1 MAKKKD
7 VTTDNEIFVAQKLAE
22 DELNINEINKP
33 LEMLDFKS
41 FDNNKDLLDYQQ
53 QALIN
58 AFRMLVAYFRDFKEN
73 KKEFYAFYQKHYSF
87 AHCDFA
93 KKKLNP
99 LLKSHFKVENHC
111 VSFENFINRL
121 AFYMATGSGKTI
133 VIIKLVELLSVAIRM
148 GLIPK
153 KNIMFFSA
161 NEHLIKQFEKEIE
174 KYNRNKDYFKQI
186 DFKNL
191 KSVTNKDF
199 HHAPKNSF
207 IEKIAL
213 FYYRA
218 DLMSDEESKE
228 NLLNY
233 KDYWDN
239 GENYVILDEAH
250 KGNKTESKRQA
261 IFSLLSLKGFLFNFS
276 ATFTEESDLITAVYN
291 LSVGEWVKLGYGK
304 ESVLL
309 KKNNLNAFKE
319 LKDLND
325 REKEIALLKALLLLG
340 MQKRHQTEGYFY
352 DPLMLVF
359 THSVNVKN
367 SDAEIFF
374 KTLARVIEN
383 DDGSDFLKAK
393 DDLLEELKNPEFLF
407 SDDKDKGYKVNV
419 FKESLKSMDFKGLKE
434 EVFYAS
440 NGHIEV
446 IINPKNNQEI
456 AFKLNTSDK
465 VFCLIRIGDITEWIC
480 EKLKSVKVVS
490 KNLSFKEE
498 SYFSQ
503 IDKSSINILVGSRTF
518 DTGWDS
524 TRPSVILFLN
534 IGLDDDAKKLVK
546 QSFGRGVRIESVKN
560 QRQRL
565 AYLDIDEAIKK
576 DLKPNAAML
585 ETLFVIPTNH
595 ASLEAI
601 LKIQKESENKGEN
614 RGSWREIKLEKTPI
628 KHALFVPCYRKEQ
641 TNALKISPSA
651 SFKMSEKNFKDLKE
665 YFHLM
670 SEKHFILK
678 HEIYDPKDYTLLKEM
693 IQTAHFKKV
702 PTWHYKDLDHMI
714 SEIKGKKGYTLLKDL
729 IQTAHFKKVSTW
741 HYKDLDHMISEIKGK
756 LYPNQKVPKDEFNAL
771 DSEKIVHFK
780 RIKVRADKKEELIQT
795 IQEVKEYAPLDKETL
810 RIKIAQGE
818 IDPYDTE
825 KHKQDKTFKVDEA
838 ELLKL
843 KEHYY
848 TPLIKAKNC
857 DWLKHVV
864 KVESESDFLE
874 ELLKIV
880 ETLQENYDFWA
891 FSKIDEHLDNLF
903 IPYFNNAA
911 ERKFFPDFI
920 FWLQKGGTQIICFI
934 DPKGSKHTDYEHKA
948 DAYQLFKDKIFNPKN
963 DPNLKIKVVLKFYGD
978 KDDVGERYRDDWIK
992 EGELKDFFLKQLA

>member
-7 VTTDNEIFVAQKLAE
+7 LTSYNEIFVAQKLAE
-22 DELNINEINKP
+22 EELNTNEINEP
-33 LEMLDFKS
+33 LERLDFKS
-41 FDNNKDLLDYQQ
+41 FDSNKELLDYQQ
-53 QALIN
+53 QALTN

-73 KKEFYAFYQKHYSF
+73 KKEFYAFYQEHYSF
-87 AHCDFA
+87 ANCDFTH
-93 KKKLNP
+93 KKLNP
-99 LLKSHFKVENHC
+99 LLKGYFKVENHC

-133 VIIKLVELLSVAIRM
+133 VIIKLVELLSVAMGM
-148 GLIPK
+148 GLIHK

-161 NEHLIKQFEKEIE
+161 NENLIKQFEKEIE
-174 KYNRNKDYFKQI
+174 KYNRGKDFPKQI

-191 KSVTNKDF
+191 KEVTHQDF
-199 HHAPKNSF
+199 HRAPKGF
-207 IEKIAL
+207 FEKIAL

-250 KGNKTESKRQA
+250 KGNKSESKRQA

-276 ATFTEESDLITAVYN
+276 ATFTEESDLITSVYN

-319 LKDLND
+319 SKDLND

-340 MQKRHQTEGYFY
+340 MQKRYKIEGYFH

-359 THSVNVKN
+359 THSVNVEN

-383 DDGSDFLKAK
+383 DDGNDFLKAK
-393 DDLLEELKNPEFLF
+393 EDLLEEIKDPEFLF
-407 SDDKDKGYKVNV
+407 SANKDKDYKVKV
-419 FKESLKSMDFKGLKE
+419 FEEGLKSMDFKGLKE
-434 EVFYAS
+434 EVFYANS
-440 NGHIEV
+440 GHIEV

-465 VFCLIRIGDITEWIC
+465 VFCLIKIGDITEWIC

-518 DTGWDS
+518 ETGWDS

-546 QSFGRGVRIESVKN
+546 QSFGRGVRIESLKN

-565 AYLDIDEAIKK
+565 AYLDIDEAIKEN
-576 DLKPNAAML
+576 LKPNAAML

-601 LKIQKESENKGEN
+601 LKIQKESENRGEN
-614 RGSWREIKLEKTPI
+614 RGSWREIKLEKTLI
-628 KHALFVPCYRKEQ
+628 KHDLFVPCYRKEP
-641 TNALKISPSA
+641 TSILKLPENA

-665 YFHLM
+665 YFNLM

-678 HEIYDPKDYTLLKEM
+678 HEIYDPKDYAMLKDM
-693 IQTAHFKKV
+693 IQK
-702 PTWHYKDLDHMI
+702 
-714 SEIKGKKGYTLLKDL
+714 
-729 IQTAHFKKVSTW
+729 AHFKKVSTW
-741 HYKDLDHMISEIKGK
+741 HYKDLDYMISEIKGK

-780 RIKVRADKKEELIQT
+780 RIKVKADKQEALVKT
-795 IQEVKEYAPLDKETL
+795 IQEVKEHAPLDKETL
-810 RIKIAQGE
+810 IKKIAQGE

-825 KHKQDKTFKVDEA
+825 KHKQDKTFKVDGA

-848 TPLIKAKNC
+848 TPLIKAKDC

-864 KVESESDFLE
+864 KVKSEIDFLQ
-874 ELLKIV
+874 ELQDQETTK
-880 ETLQENYDFWA
+880 TLQENYDFWA

-903 IPYFNNAA
+903 IPYINDAA
-911 ERKFFPDFI
+911 ERRFFPDFI
-920 FWLQKGGTQIICFI
+920 FWLQKGDTQIICFI
-934 DPKGSKHTDYEHKA
+934 DPKGTKISDYQLKA
-948 DAYQLFKDKIFNPKN
+948 DAYKLFKDKIFNSKN
-963 DPNLKIKVVLKFYGD
+963 DPYFKIKVVLKFYGD
-978 KDDVGERYRDDWIK
+978 KDDVGDKYKDDWIQK
-992 EGELKDFFLKQLA
+992 GKLNDFFLTLKD

>member
-1 MAKKKD
+1 MAKKKQE
-7 VTTDNEIFVAQKLAE
+7 VRNNEIFVAQKLAE
-22 DELNINEINKP
+22 EELNANEINDP

-41 FDNNKDLLDYQQ
+41 FDNNKELLDYQQ

-87 AHCDFA
+87 ANCDFA
-93 KKKLNP
+93 KKKLNH
-99 LLKSHFKVENHC
+99 LLKNSFKVENHC
-111 VSFENFINRL
+111 VRFENFINRL

-133 VIIKLVELLSVAIRM
+133 VIIKLVELLSVAMGM

-174 KYNRNKDYFKQI
+174 KYNRNKDYSKQI

-191 KSVTNKDF
+191 KGVKNKDF
-199 HHAPKNSF
+199 YHSPKDF
-207 IEKIAL
+207 LMEKIAL

-233 KDYWDN
+233 KDCWDN

-340 MQKRHQTEGYFY
+340 MQKRHKTEGYFH

-359 THSVNVKN
+359 THSVNVEN
-367 SDAEIFF
+367 SDAEIFL

-407 SDDKDKGYKVNV
+407 SDGKDQDYKIEV
-419 FKESLKSMDFKGLKE
+419 FKESLKGMDFKGLKE

-465 VFCLIRIGDITEWIC
+465 VFCLIRIGDITEWI
-480 EKLKSVKVVS
+480 
-490 KNLSFKEE
+490 
-498 SYFSQ
+498 
-503 IDKSSINILVGSRTF
+503 
-518 DTGWDS
+518 
-524 TRPSVILFLN
+524 
-534 IGLDDDAKKLVK
+534 
-546 QSFGRGVRIESVKN
+546 
-560 QRQRL
+560 
-565 AYLDIDEAIKK
+565 
-576 DLKPNAAML
+576 
-585 ETLFVIPTNH
+585 H
-595 ASLEAI
+595 
-601 LKIQKESENKGEN
+601 
-614 RGSWREIKLEKTPI
+614 
-628 KHALFVPCYRKEQ
+628 
-641 TNALKISPSA
+641 
-651 SFKMSEKNFKDLKE
+651 
-665 YFHLM
+665 
-670 SEKHFILK
+670 
-678 HEIYDPKDYTLLKEM
+678 
-693 IQTAHFKKV
+693 
-702 PTWHYKDLDHMI
+702 WHYKDLD
-714 SEIKGKKGYTLLKDL
+714 DL
-729 IQTAHFKKVSTW
+729 ISILKKR
-741 HYKDLDHMISEIKGK
+741 
-756 LYPNQKVPKDEFNAL
+756 LYPNQKVPKDEFSAL
-771 DSEKIVHFK
+771 DDEKIVHFK
-780 RIKVRADKKEELIQT
+780 RIQVKASKKEELIQA

-810 RIKIAQGE
+810 RMKIAQGE
-818 IDPYDTE
+818 IDIDNID

-857 DWLKHVV
+857 GWLKHVV
-864 KVESESDFLE
+864 NVESEIDFLK
-874 ELLKIV
+874 ELQKT
-880 ETLQENYDFWA
+880 ETMKTLQENYDFWA

-903 IPYFNNAA
+903 IPYIDNGAT

-920 FWLQKGGTQIICFI
+920 FWLQKGGTQFICFI
-934 DPKGSKHTDYEHKA
+934 DPKGTEHTSSQRKA
-948 DAYQLFKDKIFNPKN
+948 VWYKKLFKDKVFNPKN

-978 KDDVGERYRDDWIK
+978 KDKVVEGRDYWIK
-992 EGELKDFFLKQLA
+992 KGELKDFFLKQLA

>member
-7 VTTDNEIFVAQKLAE
+7 LTTDNEIFVAQKLAE
-22 DELNINEINKP
+22 EELNTNEINEP

-41 FDNNKDLLDYQQ
+41 FDSNKELLDYQQ

-58 AFRMLVAYFRDFKEN
+58 AFRMLVAYFKDFKGS

-87 AHCDFA
+87 ANCDFT
-93 KKKLNP
+93 KKKLHP
-99 LLKSHFKVENHC
+99 LLKNHFKAENHC

-161 NEHLIKQFEKEIE
+161 NENLIKQFEKEIE
-174 KYNRNKDYFKQI
+174 KYNRGKDYSKQMGFKS
-186 DFKNL
+186 L
-191 KSVTNKDF
+191 KSVKNEDF
-199 HHAPKNSF
+199 YHAPKDFF

-218 DLMSDEESKE
+218 DLMNDEESKE

-250 KGNKTESKRQA
+250 KGNKSESKRQA

-309 KKNNLNAFKE
+309 NKNNLNTFKE

-340 MQKRHQTEGYFY
+340 MQKRYKTEGYFY

-383 DDGSDFLKAK
+383 DDGSDFVKAK
-393 DDLLEELKNPEFLF
+393 EDLLEELMKPEFLF
-407 SDDKDKGYKVNV
+407 SDDKDKDYKVRV
-419 FKESLKSMDFKGLKE
+419 FKEGLKSMDFKGLKK

-465 VFCLIRIGDITEWIC
+465 VFCLIKIGDITEWIY

-534 IGLDDDAKKLVK
+534 IGLDDDAKKFVK

-565 AYLDIDEAIKK
+565 AYLDIDEAIKEK
-576 DLKPNAAML
+576 LKPNAAML

-601 LKIQKESENKGEN
+601 LKFQKESENKGEN
-614 RGSWREIKLEKTPI
+614 RGSWREIKLEKTHI
-628 KHALFVPCYRKEQ
+628 EHALFVPCYRKEP
-641 TNALKISPSA
+641 TSILDLPESA
-651 SFKMSEKNFKDLKE
+651 SFKMSAKNFKDLKE
-665 YFHLM
+665 YFNLM

-678 HEIYDPKDYTLLKEM
+678 HEIYNPKDYKQLKNM
-693 IQTAHFKKV
+693 IQKAHFN
-702 PTWHYKDLDHMI
+702 
-714 SEIKGKKGYTLLKDL
+714 
-729 IQTAHFKKVSTW
+729 KVSTW
-741 HYKDLDHMISEIKGK
+741 HYKDLDYMISEIKGK

-771 DSEKIVHFK
+771 DNEKIVHFK
-780 RIKVRADKKEELIQT
+780 RIKVKASKKEELVKK
-795 IQEVKEYAPLDKETL
+795 IQEVKEYAPLDKE
-810 RIKIAQGE
+810 RKKIAPCE
-818 IDPYDTE
+818 INTYNTE
-825 KHKQDKTFKVDEA
+825 KHKQDKTFEVDGA

-864 KVESESDFLE
+864 KVESEIDFLK
-874 ELLKIV
+874 ELQETETIK
-880 ETLQENYDFWA
+880 TLQENYDFWA

-903 IPYFNNAA
+903 IPYIGGQVT
-911 ERKFFPDFI
+911 ERRFFPDFI

-934 DPKGSKHTDYEHKA
+934 DPKGSKYTDYEHKA
-948 DAYQLFKDKIFNPKN
+948 DAYKLFKDKIFTPKDNPHF
-963 DPNLKIKVVLKFYGD
+963 KIQVVLKFYGNKDGVGD
-978 KDDVGERYRDDWIK
+978 KYKDDWIK
-992 EGELKDFFLKQLA
+992 KGKLNDFFLTL

>member
-1 MAKKKD
+1 MAKKKQE
-7 VTTDNEIFVAQKLAE
+7 VRNNEIFVAQKLAE
-22 DELNINEINKP
+22 EELNANEINDP

-41 FDNNKDLLDYQQ
+41 FDSNKELLDYQQ

-58 AFRMLVAYFRDFKEN
+58 AFRVLVAYFRDFKEN
-73 KKEFYAFYQKHYSF
+73 KKEFYAFYQEHYSF
-87 AHCDFA
+87 ANCDFA
-93 KKKLNP
+93 KKKLNH
-99 LLKSHFKVENHC
+99 LLKSHFKVENGC
-111 VSFENFINRL
+111 VKFENFINRL

-133 VIIKLVELLSVAIRM
+133 VIIKLVELLSVAMGM

-174 KYNRNKDYFKQI
+174 KYNRNKDYSKQI

-191 KSVTNKDF
+191 KSVKNKDF
-199 HHAPKNSF
+199 YHSPKDF
-207 IEKIAL
+207 FQKIAL

-233 KDYWDN
+233 KDRWDN

-261 IFSLLSLKGFLFNFS
+261 IFSLLSQKGFLFNFS

-309 KKNNLNAFKE
+309 KKNNLSAFKE

-340 MQKRHQTEGYFY
+340 MQKRYKVEGYFH

-359 THSVNVKN
+359 THSVNVEN

-383 DDGSDFLKAK
+383 DDESDFLKAK
-393 DDLLEELKNPEFLF
+393 DDLLEELKEPEFLF
-407 SDDKDKGYKVNV
+407 SDGKDQKDKIEV
-419 FKESLKSMDFKGLKE
+419 FKEGLKGMDFKGLKE
-434 EVFYAS
+434 AVFYAS
-440 NGHIEV
+440 SGHIEV

-465 VFCLIRIGDITEWIC
+465 IFCLIRIGDITEWIR

-503 IDKSSINILVGSRTF
+503 IDKSSINILVGSRAF

-565 AYLDIDEAIKK
+565 AYLDIDEAIKE

-585 ETLFVIPTNH
+585 ETLFIIPTNH
-595 ASLEAI
+595 ASLETI
-601 LKIQKESENKGEN
+601 LKIQKESDNRSE
-614 RGSWREIKLEKTPI
+614 RGSWREIKLDKTPI

-641 TNALKISPSA
+641 TNALKISQSA

-665 YFHLM
+665 YFNLM

-678 HEIYDPKDYTLLKEM
+678 HEFYDPKDYALLKEM
-693 IQTAHFKKV
+693 
-702 PTWHYKDLDHMI
+702 
-714 SEIKGKKGYTLLKDL
+714 

-741 HYKDLDHMISEIKGK
+741 HYKDLDYMISEIKGK

-771 DSEKIVHFK
+771 DNEKIVHFK
-780 RIKVRADKKEELIQT
+780 RVKVKADKKEKLIQT

-810 RIKIAQGE
+810 RKKIAQGE

-825 KHKQDKTFKVDEA
+825 KHKQDRTFKVGDA

-864 KVESESDFLE
+864 KVKSESDFLE
-874 ELLKIV
+874 ELLKIT

-903 IPYFNNAA
+903 IPYIDNAT
-911 ERKFFPDFI
+911 ERRFFPDFI

-948 DAYQLFKDKIFNPKN
+948 DAYQLFEDKVFNPKD

-992 EGELKDFFLKQLA
+992 EGELKDFFLTLKPKFIERG

>member
-7 VTTDNEIFVAQKLAE
+7 LTTHNEIFVAQKLAE
-22 DELNINEINKP
+22 EELDTNKINEP

-41 FDNNKDLLDYQQ
+41 FDNNKELLDYQQ

-58 AFRMLVAYFRDFKEN
+58 AFRVLVAYFRDFKEN

-87 AHCDFA
+87 ANCDFA

-99 LLKSHFKVENHC
+99 LLKNSFKVENGC
-111 VSFENFINRL
+111 VKFENFINRL

-199 HHAPKNSF
+199 HHAPKGSF
-207 IEKIAL
+207 IEKIVL

-218 DLMSDEESKE
+218 DLMNDEESKE

-340 MQKRHQTEGYFY
+340 MQKRYKTEGYFY

-393 DDLLEELKNPEFLF
+393 EDLLEELKDPEFLF
-407 SDDKDKGYKVNV
+407 SDGKDQKYKIEV
-419 FKESLKSMDFKGLKE
+419 FKESLKGMDFKGLKE

-456 AFKLNTSDK
+456 AFKLNTSEK
-465 VFCLIRIGDITEWIC
+465 VFCLIKIGDITEWIC

-565 AYLDIDEAIKK
+565 AYLDIDEAIKEK
-576 DLKPNAAML
+576 LKPNAAML

-601 LKIQKESENKGEN
+601 LKFQKESENGGEN
-614 RGSWREIKLEKTPI
+614 RGSWREIKLEKTLI

-678 HEIYDPKDYTLLKEM
+678 HEIYNPKDYTLLKEM

-702 PTWHYKDLDHMI
+702 
-714 SEIKGKKGYTLLKDL
+714 
-729 IQTAHFKKVSTW
+729 STW
-741 HYKDLDHMISEIKGK
+741 HYKDLDYMISEIKGK

-780 RIKVRADKKEELIQT
+780 RIKVRADKKEKLIQT
-795 IQEVKEYAPLDKETL
+795 IQEVKEYAPLDK
-810 RIKIAQGE
+810 
-818 IDPYDTE
+818 E

-864 KVESESDFLE
+864 KVKSESDFLE
-874 ELLKIV
+874 ELLKIT

-903 IPYFNNAA
+903 IPYIDNAA
-911 ERKFFPDFI
+911 ERRFFPDFI
-920 FWLQKGGTQIICFI
+920 FWLQKSGTQIICFI

-948 DAYQLFKDKIFNPKN
+948 DAYQLFKDKIFNPKD
-963 DPNLKIKVVLKFYGD
+963 DPNFKIKVVLKFYGD
-978 KDDVGERYRDDWIK
+978 KDGVGERYRDLWIEK
-992 EGELKDFFLKQLA
+992 GKLEYFFLDLNN

>member
-7 VTTDNEIFVAQKLAE
+7 LTSYNEIFVAQKLAE
-22 DELNINEINKP
+22 EELNTNEINEP
-33 LEMLDFKS
+33 LERLDFKS
-41 FDNNKDLLDYQQ
+41 FDGNKELLDYQQ

-87 AHCDFA
+87 ANCDFTN
-93 KKKLNP
+93 KKLNP
-99 LLKSHFKVENHC
+99 LLKAYFKVENHC

-133 VIIKLVELLSVAIRM
+133 VIIKLVELLSVAMGM

-161 NEHLIKQFEKEIE
+161 NENLIKQFEKEIE
-174 KYNRNKDYFKQI
+174 KYNRGKDFSKQI

-191 KSVTNKDF
+191 KSVTHKDF
-199 HHAPKNSF
+199 YRAPKGF
-207 IEKIAL
+207 FEKIAL

-218 DLMSDEESKE
+218 DLMNDEESKE

-250 KGNKTESKRQA
+250 KGNKSESKRQA

-276 ATFTEESDLITAVYN
+276 ATFTEESDLITSVYN

-309 KKNNLNAFKE
+309 KKNNLNAFKD

-340 MQKRHQTEGYFY
+340 MQKRYKIEGYFY

-374 KTLARVIEN
+374 KTLVRVIEN
-383 DDGSDFLKAK
+383 DNGNDFIKAK
-393 DDLLEELKNPEFLF
+393 EDLLEELKDPEFLF
-407 SDDKDKGYKVNV
+407 SANKDKDYKIKV
-419 FKESLKSMDFKGLKE
+419 FKEGLKSMDFKGLKE

-518 DTGWDS
+518 ETGWDS

-565 AYLDIDEAIKK
+565 AYLDIDEAIKES
-576 DLKPNAAML
+576 LKPNAAML

-601 LKIQKESENKGEN
+601 LNIQKESENRGEN
-614 RGSWREIKLEKTPI
+614 RGSWREIRLEKTPI
-628 KHALFVPCYRKEQ
+628 KHDLFVPCYRKEP
-641 TNALKISPSA
+641 TSILKIPENA

-665 YFHLM
+665 CFNLM

-678 HEIYDPKDYTLLKEM
+678 HEIYDPKDYATLKDM
-693 IQTAHFKKV
+693 IQK
-702 PTWHYKDLDHMI
+702 
-714 SEIKGKKGYTLLKDL
+714 
-729 IQTAHFKKVSTW
+729 AHFKKVSTW
-741 HYKDLDHMISEIKGK
+741 HYKDLDYMIAEIKGK
-756 LYPNQKVPKDEFNAL
+756 LYPNQKVPKDEFNSL
-771 DSEKIVHFK
+771 DNEKIVHFK
-780 RIKVRADKKEELIQT
+780 RIKVKADKQEALIKT
-795 IQEVKEYAPLDKETL
+795 IQEVKEHAPLDKETL

-818 IDPYDTE
+818 IDPYDADR
-825 KHKQDKTFKVDEA
+825 HKQDKTFKVGDA

-848 TPLIKAKNC
+848 TPLIKAKDC

-864 KVESESDFLE
+864 KVKSEIDFLQ
-874 ELLKIV
+874 ELQDQETTK
-880 ETLQENYDFWA
+880 TLQENYDFWA

-903 IPYFNNAA
+903 IPYINNVA
-911 ERKFFPDFI
+911 ERRFFPDFI
-920 FWLQKGGTQIICFI
+920 FWLQKGDTQIICFI
-934 DPKGSKHTDYEHKA
+934 DPKGTKISDYQHKA
-948 DAYQLFKDKIFNPKN
+948 DAYKLFKDKIFNPKN
-963 DPNLKIKVVLKFYGD
+963 NPHFKIKVVLKFYGD
-978 KDDVGERYRDDWIK
+978 KDDVGDNYRDYWIQK
-992 EGELKDFFLKQLA
+992 GKLNDFFLTLKD

>member
-7 VTTDNEIFVAQKLAE
+7 LTSYNEIFVAQKLAE
-22 DELNINEINKP
+22 EELNTNEINEP
-33 LEMLDFKS
+33 LERLDFKS
-41 FDNNKDLLDYQQ
+41 FDSNKELLDYQQ

-58 AFRMLVAYFRDFKEN
+58 AFRMLVAYFRDFKGS
-73 KKEFYAFYQKHYSF
+73 KKEFYAFYQEHYSF
-87 AHCDFA
+87 ANCDFTH
-93 KKKLNP
+93 KKLNP
-99 LLKSHFKVENHC
+99 LLKSHFKVENKC

-133 VIIKLVELLSVAIRM
+133 VIIKLVKLLSVAMGM

-161 NEHLIKQFEKEIE
+161 NENLIKQFEKEIE
-174 KYNRNKDYFKQI
+174 KYNRGKDFSKQI

-191 KSVTNKDF
+191 KKVTHKDF
-199 HHAPKNSF
+199 HRAPKDSF
-207 IEKIAL
+207 IKQIAL

-218 DLMSDEESKE
+218 DLMNDEESKE

-250 KGNKTESKRQA
+250 KGNKSESKRQA
-261 IFSLLSLKGFLFNFS
+261 VFSLLSLKGFLFNFS
-276 ATFTEESDLITAVYN
+276 ATFTEESDLITSVYN

-309 KKNNLNAFKE
+309 KKNNLNAFKDS
-319 LKDLND
+319 KDLND
-325 REKEIALLKALLLLG
+325 REKEVALLKALLLLG
-340 MQKRHQTEGYFY
+340 MQKRYKTEGYFH

-383 DDGSDFLKAK
+383 NDGNDFLKAK
-393 DDLLEELKNPEFLF
+393 EDLLEEIKDPEFLF
-407 SDDKDKGYKVNV
+407 SANKDKDYKVKV
-419 FKESLKSMDFKGLKE
+419 FKEGLKSMDFKGLKE

-440 NGHIEV
+440 SGHIEV

-465 VFCLIRIGDITEWIC
+465 VFCLIKIGDITEWIC

-498 SYFSQ
+498 RYFSQ
-503 IDKSSINILVGSRTF
+503 IDRSSINILVGSRTF
-518 DTGWDS
+518 ETGWDS

-565 AYLDIDEAIKK
+565 AYLDIDEAIKEN
-576 DLKPNAAML
+576 LKPNAAML

-601 LKIQKESENKGEN
+601 LTIQKESENRGES
-614 RGSWREIKLEKTPI
+614 RGSWREITLEKTPI
-628 KHALFVPCYRKEQ
+628 KHDLFVPCYRKEP
-641 TNALKISPSA
+641 TNILELPENA

-665 YFHLM
+665 YFNLM

-678 HEIYDPKDYTLLKEM
+678 HEIYDPKDYATLKDM
-693 IQTAHFKKV
+693 IQKARV
-702 PTWHYKDLDHMI
+702 
-714 SEIKGKKGYTLLKDL
+714 
-729 IQTAHFKKVSTW
+729 KKVSTW
-741 HYKDLDHMISEIKGK
+741 HYKDLDYMISEIKGK

-771 DSEKIVHFK
+771 DNEKIVHFK
-780 RIKVRADKKEELIQT
+780 RIKVKADKQEALIKT
-795 IQEVKEYAPLDKETL
+795 IQEVKEHAPLDKETL

-825 KHKQDKTFKVDEA
+825 KHKQDKTFKVGDA

-848 TPLIKAKNC
+848 TPLIKAKDC

-864 KVESESDFLE
+864 KVKSEIDFLQ
-874 ELLKIV
+874 ELQDQETTK
-880 ETLQENYDFWA
+880 TLQENYDFWA
-891 FSKIDEHLDNLF
+891 FSKIDEHLDNVF
-903 IPYFNNAA
+903 IPYINNVA
-911 ERKFFPDFI
+911 ERRFFPDFI
-920 FWLQKGGTQIICFI
+920 FWLQKGDTQIICFI
-934 DPKGSKHTDYEHKA
+934 DPKGITYADYEHKA
-948 DAYQLFKDKIFNPKN
+948 DAYKLFKNKIFNPKN
-963 DPNLKIKVVLKFYGD
+963 DPHCKIKKIKVVLKFYGD
-978 KDDVGERYRDDWIK
+978 KNRVGDNYRDYWIQK
-992 EGELKDFFLKQLA
+992 GKLNDFFLTLKD

>member
-7 VTTDNEIFVAQKLAE
+7 LTTDNEIFVAQKLAE
-22 DELNINEINKP
+22 NELNTNEINEP
-33 LEMLDFKS
+33 LERLDFKS
-41 FDNNKDLLDYQQ
+41 FDNNKELLDYQQ

-58 AFRMLVAYFRDFKEN
+58 AFRVLTAYFRDFKEN

-87 AHCDFA
+87 ANCDFA

-99 LLKSHFKVENHC
+99 LLKNYFKVENHC
-111 VSFENFINRL
+111 VKFENFINRL

-174 KYNRNKDYFKQI
+174 KYNRGKDYFKQI
-186 DFKNL
+186 DFKSL
-191 KSVTNKDF
+191 KSVKNKDF
-199 HHAPKNSF
+199 YRAPKGSF

-250 KGNKTESKRQA
+250 KGNKSESKRQA
-261 IFSLLSLKGFLFNFS
+261 IFSLLSLRGFLFNFS

-309 KKNNLNAFKE
+309 KKNNLSAFKE

-340 MQKRHQTEGYFY
+340 MQKRYQTEGYFY

-407 SDDKDKGYKVNV
+407 SDDKDKGYKVKV
-419 FKESLKSMDFKGLKE
+419 FKEGLKSMDFKGLKE
-434 EVFYAS
+434 EVFYANS
-440 NGHIEV
+440 GHIEV

-465 VFCLIRIGDITEWIC
+465 VFCLIKIGDITEWIC

-565 AYLDIDEAIKK
+565 AYLDIDGAIK
-576 DLKPNAAML
+576 DSLKPNAAML

-601 LKIQKESENKGEN
+601 LKFQKESENKGKD

-678 HEIYDPKDYTLLKEM
+678 HEIYNPKDYALLKEM
-693 IQTAHFKKV
+693 
-702 PTWHYKDLDHMI
+702 
-714 SEIKGKKGYTLLKDL
+714 

-741 HYKDLDHMISEIKGK
+741 HYKDLDYMISEIKGK

-780 RIKVRADKKEELIQT
+780 RVKVKADKKEKLIQT

-810 RIKIAQGE
+810 RIKIAQNE

-825 KHKQDKTFKVDEA
+825 KHKQDRTFKVGDA

-864 KVESESDFLE
+864 KVKSESDFLE
-874 ELLKIV
+874 ELLKIT

-903 IPYFNNAA
+903 IPYIDNAT

-920 FWLQKGGTQIICFI
+920 FWLEKGGTQIICFI
-934 DPKGSKHTDYEHKA
+934 DPKGTEHTSGLRKA
-948 DAYQLFKDKIFNPKN
+948 DSYKLFKDKVFSSKN
-963 DPNLKIKVVLKFYGD
+963 DPNLKIKVVLKFYGNKD
-978 KDDVGERYRDDWIK
+978 KVPDDYRDYWIK
-992 EGELKDFFLKQLA
+992 KGELKDFFLKQLA

>member
-7 VTTDNEIFVAQKLAE
+7 LTNEIFVAQKLAE
-22 DELNINEINKP
+22 DELNTDEINEP
-33 LEMLDFKS
+33 LERLDFKS
-41 FDNNKDLLDYQQ
+41 FDSNKELLDYQQ

-58 AFRMLVAYFRDFKEN
+58 AFRMLVAYFRDFKED
-73 KKEFYAFYQKHYSF
+73 KKEFYAFYQEHYSF
-87 AHCDFA
+87 ANCDFTN
-93 KKKLNP
+93 KKLNH
-99 LLKSHFKVENHC
+99 LLKSHFKVKNQR

-133 VIIKLVELLSVAIRM
+133 VIIKLVELLSVAMGM

-161 NEHLIKQFEKEIE
+161 NENLIKQFEKEVE
-174 KYNRNKDYFKQI
+174 KYNRGKDFSKQI

-191 KSVTNKDF
+191 KSVTHKDF
-199 HHAPKNSF
+199 HRAPKDF
-207 IEKIAL
+207 FEKIAL

-218 DLMSDEESKE
+218 DLMNDEESKE

-233 KDYWDN
+233 KDYWDK

-250 KGNKTESKRQA
+250 KGNKSESKRQA

-276 ATFTEESDLITAVYN
+276 ATFTEESDLITSVYN

-340 MQKRHQTEGYFY
+340 MQKRYQTEGYFH

-359 THSVNVKN
+359 THSVNVEN

-383 DDGSDFLKAK
+383 DDESDFVKAK
-393 DDLLEELKNPEFLF
+393 EDLLEEIKNPEFLF
-407 SDDKDKGYKVNV
+407 SDGKDKDYKVKV
-419 FKESLKSMDFKGLKE
+419 FKEGLKSMDFKGLKE
-434 EVFYAS
+434 EVFYANS
-440 NGHIEV
+440 GHIEV

-465 VFCLIRIGDITEWIC
+465 VFCLIKIGDITEWID

-518 DTGWDS
+518 ETGWDS

-565 AYLDIDEAIKK
+565 AYLEIDEAIKEN
-576 DLKPNAAML
+576 LKPNAAML

-595 ASLEAI
+595 ASLDAI
-601 LKIQKESENKGEN
+601 LKIQKESENRGES

-628 KHALFVPCYRKEQ
+628 KHALFVPCYRKEP
-641 TNALKISPSA
+641 TSVLELPENA

-665 YFHLM
+665 CFHLM

-678 HEIYDPKDYTLLKEM
+678 HEIYDPKDYAMLKDM
-693 IQTAHFKKV
+693 IQK
-702 PTWHYKDLDHMI
+702 
-714 SEIKGKKGYTLLKDL
+714 
-729 IQTAHFKKVSTW
+729 AHFKKVSTW
-741 HYKDLDHMISEIKGK
+741 HYKDLDCMISEIKGK

-771 DSEKIVHFK
+771 DNEKIVHFK
-780 RIKVRADKKEELIQT
+780 RIKVRADKEEELIKT
-795 IQEVKEYAPLDKETL
+795 IQEVKEHAPLDKETL
-810 RIKIAQGE
+810 KIAQGE
-818 IDPYDTE
+818 IDPYDAE
-825 KHKQDKTFKVDEA
+825 KHKQDKTFEVDGV

-848 TPLIKAKNC
+848 TPLIKAKDC

-864 KVESESDFLE
+864 KVGSEIDFLK
-874 ELLKIV
+874 ELLETETIK
-880 ETLQENYDFWA
+880 TLQENYDFWA

-903 IPYFNNAA
+903 IPYFNSVT
-911 ERKFFPDFI
+911 ERRFFPDFI
-920 FWLQKGGTQIICFI
+920 FWLQKGDTQIICFI
-934 DPKGSKHTDYEHKA
+934 DPKGITCADYEHKA
-948 DAYQLFKDKIFNPKN
+948 DAYKLFKDKIFNPKN
-963 DPNLKIKVVLKFYGD
+963 DPHFKIKVVLKFYGD
-978 KDDVGERYRDDWIK
+978 KDKVADGYRDYWIK
-992 EGELKDFFLKQLA
+992 KGKLEDFFLTL

>member
-1 MAKKKD
+1 MAKKKQE
-7 VTTDNEIFVAQKLAE
+7 VRNNEIFVAQKLAE
-22 DELNINEINKP
+22 DELNTNEINEP

-41 FDNNKDLLDYQQ
+41 FDSNKELLDYQQ

-58 AFRMLVAYFRDFKEN
+58 AFRVLTAYFRDFKEN

-87 AHCDFA
+87 ANCDFA

-99 LLKSHFKVENHC
+99 LLKSHFKVENKC

-161 NEHLIKQFEKEIE
+161 NENLIQQFEKEIE
-174 KYNRNKDYFKQI
+174 KYNRGKDYFKQI
-186 DFKNL
+186 DFKSL
-191 KSVTNKDF
+191 KSVTHKDF
-199 HHAPKNSF
+199 YRAPKNVLKE

-218 DLMSDEESKE
+218 DLMNDEESKE

-250 KGNKTESKRQA
+250 KGNKSESKRQA
-261 IFSLLSLKGFLFNFS
+261 IFSLLSLRGFLFNFS

-340 MQKRHQTEGYFY
+340 MQKRYKTEGYFY

-383 DDGSDFLKAK
+383 DDGNDFLKAK
-393 DDLLEELKNPEFLF
+393 EDLLEELKNPEFLF
-407 SDDKDKGYKVNV
+407 SDDKDKDYKVKV
-419 FKESLKSMDFKGLKE
+419 FKEGLKSMDFKGLKE

-465 VFCLIRIGDITEWIC
+465 VFCLIKIGDITEWIC

-518 DTGWDS
+518 ETGWDS

-576 DLKPNAAML
+576 DLKPHAAML

-601 LKIQKESENKGEN
+601 LTFQKESENGGEN

-628 KHALFVPCYRKEQ
+628 KHALFVPCYRKEPKSI
-641 TNALKISPSA
+641 TELPENA
-651 SFKMSEKNFKDLKE
+651 SFKMSAKNFKDLKE

-678 HEIYDPKDYTLLKEM
+678 HEIYNPKD
-693 IQTAHFKKV
+693 
-702 PTWHYKDLDHMI
+702 
-714 SEIKGKKGYTLLKDL
+714 YTLLKDL
-729 IQTAHFKKVSTW
+729 IQTAHFNKVSTW
-741 HYKDLDHMISEIKGK
+741 HYKDLDCMISEIKGK

-780 RIKVRADKKEELIQT
+780 RVKVKADKKEKLIQT
-795 IQEVKEYAPLDKETL
+795 IQKVKEYAPLDKE
-810 RIKIAQGE
+810 
-818 IDPYDTE
+818 
-825 KHKQDKTFKVDEA
+825 KHKQDRTFKVDDA

-848 TPLIKAKNC
+848 TPLIKAKDC

-864 KVESESDFLE
+864 KVKSEIDFLK
-874 ELLKIV
+874 ELQETETMK
-880 ETLQENYDFWA
+880 TLQENYDFWA

-903 IPYFNNAA
+903 IPYIDNGAT

-920 FWLQKGGTQIICFI
+920 FWLQKGDTQIICFI
-934 DPKGSKHTDYEHKA
+934 DPKGTEHTSGLLKA
-948 DAYQLFKDKIFNPKN
+948 DVYKPFKDKVFRSKN
-963 DPNLKIKVVLKFYGD
+963 DPNFKIKVVLKFYGN
-978 KDDVGERYRDDWIK
+978 KDRVPDDYRHYWIK
-992 EGELKDFFLKQLA
+992 KGKLEDFFLTL

>member
-7 VTTDNEIFVAQKLAE
+7 LIAHNEIFVAQKLAE
-22 DELNINEINKP
+22 GELNINEINEP
-33 LEMLDFKS
+33 LERLDFKS
-41 FDNNKDLLDYQQ
+41 FDSNKELLDYQQ

-58 AFRMLVAYFRDFKEN
+58 AFRMLVAYFRDFKGS
-73 KKEFYAFYQKHYSF
+73 KKEFYAFYQEHYSF
-87 AHCDFA
+87 ANCDFTN
-93 KKKLNP
+93 KKLNH
-99 LLKSHFKVENHC
+99 LLKAYFKVENQR

-133 VIIKLVELLSVAIRM
+133 VIIKLVELLSVAMGM

-174 KYNRNKDYFKQI
+174 RYNRGKDYFKQI

-191 KSVTNKDF
+191 KKVTHKDF
-199 HHAPKNSF
+199 HHASKGF
-207 IEKIAL
+207 FEKITL

-250 KGNKTESKRQA
+250 KGNKSESKRQA

-340 MQKRHQTEGYFY
+340 MQKRYKTEGYFY

-374 KTLARVIEN
+374 KTLACVIEN
-383 DDGSDFLKAK
+383 DNEGDFLKAK
-393 DDLLEELKNPEFLF
+393 EDLLEELKKPEFLF
-407 SDDKDKGYKVNV
+407 SDNKDKNYKVKV
-419 FKESLKSMDFKGLKE
+419 FKEGLNSMDFKGLKE
-434 EVFYAS
+434 AVFYAS

-490 KNLSFKEE
+490 KNLSFKKE

-503 IDKSSINILVGSRTF
+503 IDRSSINILVGSRTF
-518 DTGWDS
+518 ETGWDS

-565 AYLDIDEAIKK
+565 AYLDIDETIKK

-601 LKIQKESENKGEN
+601 LKIQKESENRGEN
-614 RGSWREIKLEKTPI
+614 RGSWREITLEKTPI
-628 KHALFVPCYRKEQ
+628 KHDLFVPCYRKEP
-641 TNALKISPSA
+641 TSILKIPENA

-665 YFHLM
+665 YFNLM

-678 HEIYDPKDYTLLKEM
+678 HEIYDPKDYTQLKEM
-693 IQTAHFKKV
+693 IQTK
-702 PTWHYKDLDHMI
+702 
-714 SEIKGKKGYTLLKDL
+714 
-729 IQTAHFKKVSTW
+729 HFKKVSTW
-741 HYKDLDHMISEIKGK
+741 HYKDLDYMIAEIKGK
-756 LYPNQKVPKDEFNAL
+756 LYPNKKVPKDEFNAL
-771 DSEKIVHFK
+771 DNEKIVHFK
-780 RIKVRADKKEELIQT
+780 RIKVKADKQEALIKT
-795 IQEVKEYAPLDKETL
+795 IQEVKEHAPLDKETL
-810 RIKIAQGE
+810 IKKIAQGE
-818 IDPYDTE
+818 IDPYDAE
-825 KHKQDKTFKVDEA
+825 KHKQDKTFKVDGA

-848 TPLIKAKNC
+848 TPLIKAKDC

-864 KVESESDFLE
+864 KVKSEIDFLQ
-874 ELLKIV
+874 ELQDQETTK
-880 ETLQENYDFWA
+880 TLQENYDFWA

-903 IPYFNNAA
+903 IPYINNVA
-911 ERKFFPDFI
+911 ERRFFPDFI
-920 FWLQKGGTQIICFI
+920 FWLQKGDTQIICFI
-934 DPKGSKHTDYEHKA
+934 DPKGITYADYEHKA
-948 DAYQLFKDKIFNPKN
+948 DAYKLFKDKIFNPKN
-963 DPNLKIKVVLKFYGD
+963 NPHFKIKVVLKFYGD
-978 KDDVGERYRDDWIK
+978 KDRVGDNYRDYWIQK
-992 EGELKDFFLKQLA
+992 GKLNDFFLTLKD

>member
-7 VTTDNEIFVAQKLAE
+7 LTSYNEIFVAQKLAE
-22 DELNINEINKP
+22 EELNTNEINEP
-33 LEMLDFKS
+33 LERLDFKS
-41 FDNNKDLLDYQQ
+41 FDSNKELLDYQQ

-73 KKEFYAFYQKHYSF
+73 KKEFYAFYQEHYSF
-87 AHCDFA
+87 ANCDFTN
-93 KKKLNP
+93 KKLNH
-99 LLKSHFKVENHC
+99 LLKSHFKVENQR

-133 VIIKLVELLSVAIRM
+133 VIIKLVELLSVAMGM

-161 NEHLIKQFEKEIE
+161 NENLIKQFEKEIE
-174 KYNRNKDYFKQI
+174 KYNRGKDFSKQI

-191 KSVTNKDF
+191 KSITHKDF
-199 HHAPKNSF
+199 HRAPKDSVINQ
-207 IEKIAL
+207 ITL

-218 DLMSDEESKE
+218 DLMNDEESKE

-250 KGNKTESKRQA
+250 KGNKSESKRQA

-276 ATFTEESDLITAVYN
+276 ATFTEESDLITSVYN

-309 KKNNLNAFKE
+309 KKNNLNAFKDS
-319 LKDLND
+319 KDLND

-340 MQKRHQTEGYFY
+340 MQKRYKIEGYFH

-359 THSVNVKN
+359 THSVNVEN

-383 DDGSDFLKAK
+383 DNGNDFLKAK
-393 DDLLEELKNPEFLF
+393 EDLLEEVKDPEFLF
-407 SDDKDKGYKVNV
+407 SANKDKDYKVKV
-419 FKESLKSMDFKGLKE
+419 FKEGLKNMDFKGLKE
-434 EVFYAS
+434 EIFYANS
-440 NGHIEV
+440 GHIEV

-465 VFCLIRIGDITEWIC
+465 VFCLIKIGDITEWIC

-518 DTGWDS
+518 ETGWDS

-565 AYLDIDEAIKK
+565 AYLDIDEAIKEN
-576 DLKPNAAML
+576 LKPNAAML

-601 LKIQKESENKGEN
+601 LKIQKESENRGEN
-614 RGSWREIKLEKTPI
+614 RGSWREIKLEKTRI
-628 KHALFVPCYRKEQ
+628 EHKLFVPCYRKEP
-641 TNALKISPSA
+641 TSILKIPESA

-665 YFHLM
+665 YFNLM

-678 HEIYDPKDYTLLKEM
+678 HEIYDPKDYKQLKEM
-693 IQTAHFKKV
+693 IQKAHV
-702 PTWHYKDLDHMI
+702 
-714 SEIKGKKGYTLLKDL
+714 
-729 IQTAHFKKVSTW
+729 KKVSTW
-741 HYKDLDHMISEIKGK
+741 HYKDLDYMISEIKGK
-756 LYPNQKVPKDEFNAL
+756 LYPNQKVPKDEFNTL
-771 DSEKIVHFK
+771 DNEKIVHFK
-780 RIKVRADKKEELIQT
+780 RIKVKADKQEALIKT
-795 IQEVKEYAPLDKETL
+795 IQEVKEHAPLDKETP
-810 RIKIAQGE
+810 IKKIVHG
-818 IDPYDTE
+818 
-825 KHKQDKTFKVDEA
+825 A

-848 TPLIKAKNC
+848 TPLIKAKDC

-864 KVESESDFLE
+864 KVKSEIDFLQ
-874 ELLKIV
+874 ELQDQGTTK
-880 ETLQENYDFWA
+880 TLQENYDFWA

-903 IPYFNNAA
+903 IPYINNVA
-911 ERKFFPDFI
+911 ERRFFPDFI
-920 FWLQKGGTQIICFI
+920 FWLQKGDTQIICFI
-934 DPKGSKHTDYEHKA
+934 DPKGITYADYEHKA
-948 DAYQLFKDKIFNPKN
+948 DAYKLFKDKIFNPKN
-963 DPNLKIKVVLKFYGD
+963 NPHFKIKVVLKFYGD
-978 KDDVGERYRDDWIK
+978 KDRVGDNYRDYWIQK
-992 EGELKDFFLKQLA
+992 WKLNDFFLTLRD

>member
-1 MAKKKD
+1 MAKKKQE
-7 VTTDNEIFVAQKLAE
+7 VRNNEIFVAQKLAE
-22 DELNINEINKP
+22 DELNTNKINEP

-41 FDNNKDLLDYQQ
+41 FDSNKELLDYQQ

-58 AFRMLVAYFRDFKEN
+58 AFRVLIAYFRDFKEN

-87 AHCDFA
+87 ANCDFA

-99 LLKSHFKVENHC
+99 LLKNHFKVENHC

-174 KYNRNKDYFKQI
+174 KYNRNKDYSKQI
-186 DFKNL
+186 DFKSL
-191 KSVTNKDF
+191 KSVTHKDF
-199 HHAPKNSF
+199 HRAPKGSF
-207 IEKIAL
+207 IEKITL

-218 DLMSDEESKE
+218 DLMNDEESKE

-250 KGNKTESKRQA
+250 KGNKSESKRQA

-340 MQKRHQTEGYFY
+340 MQKRYQTEGYFY

-393 DDLLEELKNPEFLF
+393 EDLLEELKNPEFLF
-407 SDDKDKGYKVNV
+407 SDNKDKDYKVKV
-419 FKESLKSMDFKGLKE
+419 FKEGLKSMDFKGLKE
-434 EVFYAS
+434 EVFYAN

-465 VFCLIRIGDITEWIC
+465 VFCLIKIGDITEWIC
-480 EKLKSVKVVS
+480 EKLKSVKVAS

-565 AYLDIDEAIKK
+565 AYLDIDEAIKEK
-576 DLKPNAAML
+576 LKPNATML
-585 ETLFVIPTNH
+585 ETLFVIATK
-595 ASLEAI
+595 SESVKAI
-601 LKIQKESENKGEN
+601 LDLKEESSDP
-614 RGSWREIKLEKTPI
+614 SWCEVELEKTPI
-628 KHALFVPCYRKEQ
+628 EHALFVPCYQEKSIKATDLQ
-641 TNALKISPSA
+641 SG

-678 HEIYDPKDYTLLKEM
+678 HEIYNPKDYALLKEM
-693 IQTAHFKKV
+693 
-702 PTWHYKDLDHMI
+702 
-714 SEIKGKKGYTLLKDL
+714 

-741 HYKDLDHMISEIKGK
+741 HYKDLDYMISEIKGK

-780 RIKVRADKKEELIQT
+780 RVKVKADKKEALMKT

-810 RIKIAQGE
+810 IKKIAQGE

-825 KHKQDKTFKVDEA
+825 KHKQNKTFKVDGA

-864 KVESESDFLE
+864 KVKSESDFLE
-874 ELLKIV
+874 ELLKIT

-903 IPYFNNAA
+903 IPYIDNGAT

-934 DPKGSKHTDYEHKA
+934 DPKGSKYTDYEHKA
-948 DAYQLFKDKIFNPKN
+948 DAYQLFKDKIFNPKD
-963 DPNLKIKVVLKFYGD
+963 DPNLKIKVVLKFYGN
-978 KDDVGERYRDDWIK
+978 KDDVGERYKDLWIEK
-992 EGELKDFFLKQLA
+992 GKLEYFFLTL

>member
-7 VTTDNEIFVAQKLAE
+7 LTTDNEIFVAQKLAE
-22 DELNINEINKP
+22 DELNTNEINEP
-33 LEMLDFKS
+33 LERLDFKS
-41 FDNNKDLLDYQQ
+41 FDNNKELLDYQQ

-73 KKEFYAFYQKHYSF
+73 KKEFYAFYQERYSF

-174 KYNRNKDYFKQI
+174 KYNRGKDYSKQI
-186 DFKNL
+186 DFKSL
-191 KSVTNKDF
+191 KSVTHKDF
-199 HHAPKNSF
+199 HRAPKGSF

-250 KGNKTESKRQA
+250 KGNKSESKRQA
-261 IFSLLSLKGFLFNFS
+261 IFSLLSLRGFLFNFS

-340 MQKRHQTEGYFY
+340 MQKRYKTEGYFY

-383 DDGSDFLKAK
+383 DDENDFLKAK
-393 DDLLEELKNPEFLF
+393 EDLLEELKNPEFLF
-407 SDDKDKGYKVNV
+407 SDDKDKEKEYKIKV
-419 FKESLKSMDFKGLKE
+419 FKEGLNDLDFKGLKE

-518 DTGWDS
+518 ETGWDS

-585 ETLFVIPTNH
+585 ETLFVIATK
-595 ASLEAI
+595 SESVKAI
-601 LKIQKESENKGEN
+601 LDLKEESSDP
-614 RGSWREIKLEKTPI
+614 SWCEVELEKTPI
-628 KHALFVPCYRKEQ
+628 EHALFVPCYQEKSIKATDLQ
-641 TNALKISPSA
+641 SG

-678 HEIYDPKDYTLLKEM
+678 HEIYNPKDYE
-693 IQTAHFKKV
+693 
-702 PTWHYKDLDHMI
+702 
-714 SEIKGKKGYTLLKDL
+714 LLKDL
-729 IQTAHFKKVSTW
+729 IQTKRFEIELNW
-741 HYKDLDHMISEIKGK
+741 HYKDLDDLISILKK
-756 LYPNQKVPKDEFNAL
+756 RLYLNQKVPKDEFNAL

-780 RIKVRADKKEELIQT
+780 RIQVKADKKEELVKT

-810 RIKIAQGE
+810 RMKIAQGE

-825 KHKQDKTFKVDEA
+825 KHKQDRTFKVGDA

-857 DWLKHVV
+857 DWLKYVV
-864 KVESESDFLE
+864 KVKSESDFLE
-874 ELLKIV
+874 ELLKIT

-903 IPYFNNAA
+903 IPYIDNSTG

-920 FWLQKGGTQIICFI
+920 FWLQKGNTQIICFI

-948 DAYQLFKDKIFNPKN
+948 DAYKLFKDKVFSSKD

-978 KDDVGERYRDDWIK
+978 KDDVAELYRDYWIK
-992 EGELKDFFLKQLA
+992 KGKLEDFFLTLKA

>member
-1 MAKKKD
+1 MAKKKQE
-7 VTTDNEIFVAQKLAE
+7 VRNNEIFVAQKLAE
-22 DELNINEINKP
+22 EELNANEINDP

-41 FDNNKDLLDYQQ
+41 FDSDKELLDYQQ

-87 AHCDFA
+87 ANCDFA
-93 KKKLNP
+93 KKKLNH
-99 LLKSHFKVENHC
+99 LLKSHFKVENNC
-111 VSFENFINRL
+111 VRFENFINRL

-133 VIIKLVELLSVAIRM
+133 VIIKLVELLSVAMGM

-174 KYNRNKDYFKQI
+174 KYNRNKDYSKQI

-191 KSVTNKDF
+191 KNIKNKDF
-199 HHAPKNSF
+199 YHSPKDF
-207 IEKIAL
+207 FQKIAL

-218 DLMSDEESKE
+218 DLMNDEESKE

-309 KKNNLNAFKE
+309 KKNDLSAFKE

-340 MQKRHQTEGYFY
+340 MQKRYKTEGYFH
-352 DPLMLVF
+352 DPLILVF
-359 THSVNVKN
+359 THSVNVEN

-383 DDGSDFLKAK
+383 DDESDFLKAK
-393 DDLLEELKNPEFLF
+393 DDLLEELKAPEFLF
-407 SDDKDKGYKVNV
+407 SDGKDKDQNYKIEV
-419 FKESLKSMDFKGLKE
+419 FKEGLKSMDFKGLKE

-465 VFCLIRIGDITEWIC
+465 VFCLIRIGDITEWIH

-503 IDKSSINILVGSRTF
+503 IDKSSINILVGSRAF

-576 DLKPNAAML
+576 DLKPHAAML

-601 LKIQKESENKGEN
+601 LKFQKESENGGEN

-678 HEIYDPKDYTLLKEM
+678 HEIYNPKDYALLKEM
-693 IQTAHFKKV
+693 IQTAHF
-702 PTWHYKDLDHMI
+702 
-714 SEIKGKKGYTLLKDL
+714 E
-729 IQTAHFKKVSTW
+729 KVSTW
-741 HYKDLDHMISEIKGK
+741 HYKDLDYMISEIKGK

-771 DSEKIVHFK
+771 DNEKIVHFK
-780 RIKVRADKKEELIQT
+780 RVKVKADKKEKLIQT

-810 RIKIAQGE
+810 RMKIAQGE

-825 KHKQDKTFKVDEA
+825 KHKQDKTFKVDDA

-857 DWLKHVV
+857 GWLKHVV
-864 KVESESDFLE
+864 KVKSESDFLE
-874 ELLKIV
+874 ELLKIT

-903 IPYFNNAA
+903 IPYIDNGAT

-920 FWLQKGGTQIICFI
+920 FWLQKGGTQFICFI
-934 DPKGSKHTDYEHKA
+934 DPKGTEHTSSQRKA
-948 DAYQLFKDKIFNPKN
+948 VWYKKLFKDKVFNPKN

-978 KDDVGERYRDDWIK
+978 KDKVVEGRDYWIK
-992 EGELKDFFLKQLA
+992 KGELKDFFLKQLA

>member
-1 MAKKKD
+1 MAKKKQEIRN
-7 VTTDNEIFVAQKLAE
+7 NEIFVAQKLAE
-22 DELNINEINKP
+22 EELDTNEINEP

-41 FDNNKDLLDYQQ
+41 FDNNKELLDYQQ

-58 AFRMLVAYFRDFKEN
+58 AFRVLVAYFRDFKEN

-87 AHCDFA
+87 ANCDFS
-93 KKKLNP
+93 KKKLNH

-133 VIIKLVELLSVAIRM
+133 VIIKLVELLSVAMGM

-174 KYNRNKDYFKQI
+174 KYNRSKDYSKQI
-186 DFKNL
+186 DFKDL

-199 HHAPKNSF
+199 YRAPKDF
-207 IEKIAL
+207 LMKKIAL

-218 DLMSDEESKE
+218 DLMNDEESKE
-228 NLLNY
+228 NLLDY
-233 KDYWDN
+233 KDCWDN

-250 KGNKTESKRQA
+250 KGNKSESKRQA
-261 IFSLLSLKGFLFNFS
+261 IFSLLSLRGFLFNFS

-340 MQKRHQTEGYFY
+340 MQKRYKTEGYFH

-407 SDDKDKGYKVNV
+407 SDDKDKGYKVKV
-419 FKESLKSMDFKGLKE
+419 FKEGLKSMDFKGLKE
-434 EVFYAS
+434 AVFYAS

-465 VFCLIRIGDITEWIC
+465 VFCLIRIGDITEWIR

-503 IDKSSINILVGSRTF
+503 IDKSSINILVGSRAF

-576 DLKPNAAML
+576 ALKPNAAML
-585 ETLFVIPTNH
+585 ETLFVIATK
-595 ASLEAI
+595 SESVKAI
-601 LKIQKESENKGEN
+601 LDLKEESSDP
-614 RGSWREIKLEKTPI
+614 SWCEVELEKTPI
-628 KHALFVPCYRKEQ
+628 EHALFVPCYQEKSIKATDLQ
-641 TNALKISPSA
+641 SG

-678 HEIYDPKDYTLLKEM
+678 HEIYNPKDYE
-693 IQTAHFKKV
+693 
-702 PTWHYKDLDHMI
+702 
-714 SEIKGKKGYTLLKDL
+714 LLKDL
-729 IQTAHFKKVSTW
+729 IQTKRFEIELNW
-741 HYKDLDHMISEIKGK
+741 HYKDLDNLISILKK
-756 LYPNQKVPKDEFNAL
+756 RLYLNQKVPKDEFNAL
-771 DSEKIVHFK
+771 DDEKIVHFK
-780 RIKVRADKKEELIQT
+780 RIQVKADKKEELVKT

-810 RIKIAQGE
+810 RMKIAQGE
-818 IDPYDTE
+818 IDIDNID
-825 KHKQDKTFKVDEA
+825 KHKQDRTFKVDEA

-874 ELLKIV
+874 ELLKIT

-903 IPYFNNAA
+903 IPYFNSAT
-911 ERKFFPDFI
+911 ERRFFPDFI
-920 FWLQKGGTQIICFI
+920 FWLQKGDTQIICFI
-934 DPKGSKHTDYEHKA
+934 DPKGTEHTSSLRKA
-948 DAYQLFKDKIFNPKN
+948 YWYKKLFKDKIFNPKN

-978 KDDVGERYRDDWIK
+978 KDKVVEGRDLWIK
-992 EGELKDFFLKQLA
+992 KGELKDFFLKQLA

>member
-7 VTTDNEIFVAQKLAE
+7 LTTDNEIFVAQKLAE
-22 DELNINEINKP
+22 EELNINEINEP

-41 FDNNKDLLDYQQ
+41 FDNNKELLDYQQ

-87 AHCDFA
+87 ANCDFA
-93 KKKLNP
+93 KKKLNH
-99 LLKSHFKVENHC
+99 LLKSYFKVENHC
-111 VSFENFINRL
+111 VRFENFINRL

-148 GLIPK
+148 GLIPR

-161 NEHLIKQFEKEIE
+161 NENLIKQFEKEIE
-174 KYNRNKDYFKQI
+174 KYNRGKDYFKQI
-186 DFKNL
+186 DFKSL
-191 KSVTNKDF
+191 KSVTHKDF
-199 HHAPKNSF
+199 YRAPKDFF
-207 IEKIAL
+207 IEKITL

-218 DLMSDEESKE
+218 DLMNDEESKE

-233 KDYWDN
+233 KDYRDN

-250 KGNKTESKRQA
+250 KGNKSESKRQA

-309 KKNNLNAFKE
+309 KKNNLSTFKD

-340 MQKRHQTEGYFY
+340 MQKRYKTEGYFY

-393 DDLLEELKNPEFLF
+393 EDLLEELKNPEFLF
-407 SDDKDKGYKVNV
+407 SDDKDKDYKVEV
-419 FKESLKSMDFKGLKE
+419 FKEGLKSMDFKGLKE
-434 EVFYAS
+434 EVFYAN

-565 AYLDIDEAIKK
+565 AYLDIDGAIKK
-576 DLKPNAAML
+576 DLKPHAAML

-601 LKIQKESENKGEN
+601 LKFQKESENGGEN

-678 HEIYDPKDYTLLKEM
+678 HEIYDPKDYALLKEM
-693 IQTAHFKKV
+693 
-702 PTWHYKDLDHMI
+702 
-714 SEIKGKKGYTLLKDL
+714 

-741 HYKDLDHMISEIKGK
+741 HYKDLDYMISEIKGK

-780 RIKVRADKKEELIQT
+780 RIKVKADKKEELVKT

-810 RIKIAQGE
+810 IKKIAQGE
-818 IDPYDTE
+818 IDPYNTE
-825 KHKQDKTFKVDEA
+825 KHKQDKTFEVDGA

-864 KVESESDFLE
+864 KVKSESDFLE
-874 ELLKIV
+874 ELLKIT

-903 IPYFNNAA
+903 IPYIDNAA

-920 FWLQKGGTQIICFI
+920 FWLEKGGTQIICFI

-948 DAYQLFKDKIFNPKN
+948 DAYQLFKDKIFNPKD

-978 KDDVGERYRDDWIK
+978 KDEVADGYRDYWIK
-992 EGELKDFFLKQLA
+992 KGKLEDFFLTLKA

>member
-7 VTTDNEIFVAQKLAE
+7 LTTDNEIFVAQKLAE
-22 DELNINEINKP
+22 EELNTNEINEP
-33 LEMLDFKS
+33 LESLDFKS
-41 FDNNKDLLDYQQ
+41 FDSNKELLDYQQ

-58 AFRMLVAYFRDFKEN
+58 AFRMLTAYFRDFKEN
-73 KKEFYAFYQKHYSF
+73 KKEFYAFYQDHYSF
-87 AHCDFA
+87 ANCDFTH
-93 KKKLNP
+93 KKLNH
-99 LLKSHFKVENHC
+99 LLKSHFKVENQR

-153 KNIMFFSA
+153 KNIMFFST
-161 NEHLIKQFEKEIE
+161 NENLIKQFEKEIE
-174 KYNRNKDYFKQI
+174 KYNRGKDFSKQI

-191 KSVTNKDF
+191 KEVTHQDFHRAPKDF
-199 HHAPKNSF
+199 F
-207 IEKIAL
+207 EKIAL

-218 DLMSDEESKE
+218 DLMNDEESKE

-250 KGNKTESKRQA
+250 KGNKSESKRQA

-340 MQKRHQTEGYFY
+340 MQKRYQTEGYFY

-393 DDLLEELKNPEFLF
+393 EDLLEELKAPEFLF

-465 VFCLIRIGDITEWIC
+465 VFCLIKIGDITEWIY

-518 DTGWDS
+518 ETGWDS

-565 AYLDIDEAIKK
+565 AYLDIDEAIKEK
-576 DLKPNAAML
+576 LKPNAAML

-601 LKIQKESENKGEN
+601 LKFQKESENKGEN
-614 RGSWREIKLEKTPI
+614 RGSWREIKLEKTRI
-628 KHALFVPCYRKEQ
+628 EHALFVPCYRKEQ

-702 PTWHYKDLDHMI
+702 
-714 SEIKGKKGYTLLKDL
+714 
-729 IQTAHFKKVSTW
+729 STW
-741 HYKDLDHMISEIKGK
+741 HYKDLDYMIAEIKGK

-771 DSEKIVHFK
+771 DNEKIVHFK
-780 RIKVRADKKEELIQT
+780 RIKVKADKEEELIKT
-795 IQEVKEYAPLDKETL
+795 IQEVKEHAPLDKETL

-818 IDPYDTE
+818 IDPYDAE
-825 KHKQDKTFKVDEA
+825 KHKQDKTFKVDDA

-848 TPLIKAKNC
+848 TPLIKAKDC

-864 KVESESDFLE
+864 KVKSEIDFLQ
-874 ELLKIV
+874 ELQDQETTK
-880 ETLQENYDFWA
+880 TLQENYDFWA
-891 FSKIDEHLDNLF
+891 FSKIDEHLDNVF
-903 IPYFNNAA
+903 IPYINNVA
-911 ERKFFPDFI
+911 ERRFFPDFI
-920 FWLQKGGTQIICFI
+920 FWLQKGDTQIICFI
-934 DPKGSKHTDYEHKA
+934 DPKGITYADYEHKA
-948 DAYQLFKDKIFNPKN
+948 NAYKLFKDKIFNSKN
-963 DPNLKIKVVLKFYGD
+963 DPNFKIKVVLKFYGD
-978 KDDVGERYRDDWIK
+978 KDKVGDNYRDYWIQK
-992 EGELKDFFLKQLA
+992 GKLNDFFLTLKD

>member
-1 MAKKKD
+1 MAKKKQE
-7 VTTDNEIFVAQKLAE
+7 VRNNEIFVAQKLAE
-22 DELNINEINKP
+22 EELNINEINDP

-41 FDNNKDLLDYQQ
+41 FDSDKELLDYQQ

-58 AFRMLVAYFRDFKEN
+58 AFRVLVAYFRDFKED

-87 AHCDFA
+87 ANCDFA
-93 KKKLNP
+93 KKKLNH

-111 VSFENFINRL
+111 VRFENFINRL

-133 VIIKLVELLSVAIRM
+133 VIIKLVELLSVAMGM

-161 NEHLIKQFEKEIE
+161 NENLIQQFEKEIE
-174 KYNRNKDYFKQI
+174 KYNRNKDYAKQI

-191 KSVTNKDF
+191 KSVKNKDF
-199 HHAPKNSF
+199 YHSPKDSLMK
-207 IEKIAL
+207 EIAL

-233 KDYWDN
+233 KDCWDN

-250 KGNKTESKRQA
+250 KGNKSESKRQA

-309 KKNNLNAFKE
+309 KKNNLSAFKE

-340 MQKRHQTEGYFY
+340 MQKRYKKEGYFH

-359 THSVNVKN
+359 THSVNVEN

-374 KTLARVIEN
+374 KTLACVIEN
-383 DDGSDFLKAK
+383 DDESDFSKAK

-407 SDDKDKGYKVNV
+407 SDGKEKEKEYKIKV
-419 FKESLKSMDFKGLKE
+419 FKESLKGMDFKGLKE

-456 AFKLNTSDK
+456 AFKLNTSNK
-465 VFCLIRIGDITEWIC
+465 VFCLIKIGDITEWIC

-503 IDKSSINILVGSRTF
+503 IDKSSINILVGSRAF
-518 DTGWDS
+518 ETGWDS

-565 AYLDIDEAIKK
+565 AYLDIDEAIKDK
-576 DLKPNAAML
+576 LKPNAAML

-601 LKIQKESENKGEN
+601 LKFQKESENGGEN
-614 RGSWREIKLEKTPI
+614 RSSWHEIKLEKTRM
-628 KHALFVPCYRKEQ
+628 KHDLFVPCYRKEQ
-641 TNALKISPSA
+641 TNALKIPPSA

-678 HEIYDPKDYTLLKEM
+678 HEIYNPKDYELLKEM
-693 IQTAHFKKV
+693 IQKEHFKKV
-702 PTWHYKDLDHMI
+702 PTWHYKDLD
-714 SEIKGKKGYTLLKDL
+714 Y
-729 IQTAHFKKVSTW
+729 
-741 HYKDLDHMISEIKGK
+741 MISEIKGK

-780 RIKVRADKKEELIQT
+780 RIQVRADKKEELVKT
-795 IQEVKEYAPLDKETL
+795 IQEVKEYAPLDK
-810 RIKIAQGE
+810 
-818 IDPYDTE
+818 D
-825 KHKQDKTFKVDEA
+825 KHKQDRTFKVDGA

-864 KVESESDFLE
+864 NVESEIDFLK
-874 ELLKIV
+874 ELQKTETIK
-880 ETLQENYDFWA
+880 TLQENYDFWA

-903 IPYFNNAA
+903 IPYFNGAT

-920 FWLQKGGTQIICFI
+920 FWLQKGDTQIICFI
-934 DPKGSKHTDYEHKA
+934 DPKGTEHTSSQRKA
-948 DAYQLFKDKIFNPKN
+948 VWYKKLFKDKVFNPKDN
-963 DPNLKIKVVLKFYGD
+963 PNLKIKVVLKFYGD
-978 KDDVGERYRDDWIK
+978 KDKVVEGRDYWIK
-992 EGELKDFFLKQLA
+992 KGKLEDFFLTLKPKLIERV

>member
-1 MAKKKD
+1 MAKKKQE
-7 VTTDNEIFVAQKLAE
+7 VRNNEIFVAQKLAE
-22 DELNINEINKP
+22 EELNINEINDP

-41 FDNNKDLLDYQQ
+41 FDNHKELLDYQQ

-58 AFRMLVAYFRDFKEN
+58 AFRMLIAYFRDFKEN

-87 AHCDFA
+87 ANCDFA
-93 KKKLNP
+93 KKKLNH
-99 LLKSHFKVENHC
+99 LLKSYFKVENNC
-111 VSFENFINRL
+111 VRFENFINRL

-174 KYNRNKDYFKQI
+174 KYNRNKDYSKQI

-191 KSVTNKDF
+191 KSVKNKDF
-199 HHAPKNSF
+199 YHASKDF
-207 IEKIAL
+207 FQKIVL

-218 DLMSDEESKE
+218 DLMNDEESKE

-233 KDYWDN
+233 KDCWDN

-309 KKNNLNAFKE
+309 KKNNLSAFKE

-340 MQKRHQTEGYFY
+340 MQKHYQTEGYFH

-359 THSVNVKN
+359 THSVNVEN

-407 SDDKDKGYKVNV
+407 SDDKDKDYKVKV
-419 FKESLKSMDFKGLKE
+419 FKEGLKSMDFKGLKE

-465 VFCLIRIGDITEWIC
+465 VFCLIKIGDITEWIH

-490 KNLSFKEE
+490 KNLSFKKE

-565 AYLDIDEAIKK
+565 AYLDIDEAIK
-576 DLKPNAAML
+576 DRLKPNAAML

-601 LKIQKESENKGEN
+601 LKFQKESENGGEN
-614 RGSWREIKLEKTPI
+614 RGSWREIKLEKTRM

-641 TNALKISPSA
+641 TNALKIPPSA

-678 HEIYDPKDYTLLKEM
+678 HEIYNPKDYALLKEM
-693 IQTAHFKKV
+693 
-702 PTWHYKDLDHMI
+702 
-714 SEIKGKKGYTLLKDL
+714 

-741 HYKDLDHMISEIKGK
+741 HYKDLDYMISEIKGK

-771 DSEKIVHFK
+771 DNEKIVHFK
-780 RIKVRADKKEELIQT
+780 RVKVRADKKEKLIQT

-810 RIKIAQGE
+810 IKKIAQGE
-818 IDPYDTE
+818 IDPYDTD
-825 KHKQDKTFKVDEA
+825 KHKQDRTFKVGDA

-864 KVESESDFLE
+864 KVKSESDFLE
-874 ELLKIV
+874 ELQKTETIK
-880 ETLQENYDFWA
+880 TLQENYDFWA

-903 IPYFNNAA
+903 IPYIDNGTT

-963 DPNLKIKVVLKFYGD
+963 DPNFKIKVVLKFYGN

>member
-7 VTTDNEIFVAQKLAE
+7 LTTHNEIFVAQKLAE
-22 DELNINEINKP
+22 DELNTNEINEP
-33 LEMLDFKS
+33 LERLDFKS
-41 FDNNKDLLDYQQ
+41 FDNNKELLDYQQ

-58 AFRMLVAYFRDFKEN
+58 AFRMLVAYFRDFKGS
-73 KKEFYAFYQKHYSF
+73 KKEFYAFYQEHYSF
-87 AHCDFA
+87 ANCDFTH
-93 KKKLNP
+93 KKLNH
-99 LLKSHFKVENHC
+99 LLKAYFKVENHC

-133 VIIKLVELLSVAIRM
+133 VIIKLVELLSVAMGM

-161 NEHLIKQFEKEIE
+161 NENLIKQFEKEIE
-174 KYNRNKDYFKQI
+174 KYNRGKDFSKQI

-191 KSVTNKDF
+191 KSITHKDF
-199 HHAPKNSF
+199 HRAPKGF
-207 IEKIAL
+207 FEKIAL

-218 DLMSDEESKE
+218 DLMNDEESKE

-250 KGNKTESKRQA
+250 KGNKSESKRQA

-276 ATFTEESDLITAVYN
+276 ATFTEESDLITSVYN

-309 KKNNLNAFKE
+309 KKNNLNAFKD

-340 MQKRHQTEGYFY
+340 MQKRYKTEGYFY

-383 DDGSDFLKAK
+383 DDGNDFVKAK
-393 DDLLEELKNPEFLF
+393 EDLLEEIKDPEFLF
-407 SDDKDKGYKVNV
+407 SANKDKDYKVKV
-419 FKESLKSMDFKGLKE
+419 FKEGLKSMDFKGLKE

-465 VFCLIRIGDITEWIC
+465 VFCLIKIGDITEWIC

-503 IDKSSINILVGSRTF
+503 IDRSSINILVGSRTF
-518 DTGWDS
+518 ETGWDS

-585 ETLFVIPTNH
+585 ETLFVIPTNY

-601 LKIQKESENKGEN
+601 LKIQKESENRGEN

-628 KHALFVPCYRKEQ
+628 KHDLFVPCYRKEP
-641 TNALKISPSA
+641 TSILEISPNA

-665 YFHLM
+665 YFNLM

-678 HEIYDPKDYTLLKEM
+678 HEIYDPKDYATLKDM
-693 IQTAHFKKV
+693 IQKARV
-702 PTWHYKDLDHMI
+702 
-714 SEIKGKKGYTLLKDL
+714 
-729 IQTAHFKKVSTW
+729 KKVSTW
-741 HYKDLDHMISEIKGK
+741 HYKDLDYMISEIKGK

-771 DSEKIVHFK
+771 DNEKIVHFK
-780 RIKVRADKKEELIQT
+780 RIKVKADKQEALIKT
-795 IQEVKEYAPLDKETL
+795 IQEVKEHTPLDKETL
-810 RIKIAQGE
+810 IKKIVQGE

-825 KHKQDKTFKVDEA
+825 KHKQDKTFKVDDA

-848 TPLIKAKNC
+848 TPLIKAKDC

-864 KVESESDFLE
+864 KVKSEIDFLQ
-874 ELLKIV
+874 ELQDQETTK
-880 ETLQENYDFWA
+880 TLQANYDFWA

-903 IPYFNNAA
+903 IPYIDGAA
-911 ERKFFPDFI
+911 ERRFFPDFI
-920 FWLQKGGTQIICFI
+920 FWLQKGDTQIICFI
-934 DPKGSKHTDYEHKA
+934 DPKGTKISDYQHKA
-948 DAYQLFKDKIFNPKN
+948 DAYKLFKDKVFHPKD
-963 DPNLKIKVVLKFYGD
+963 DPHFKIKVVLKFYGD
-978 KDDVGERYRDDWIK
+978 KDDVGEKYRDYWIK
-992 EGELKDFFLKQLA
+992 KGKLNDFFLTLKD

>member
-7 VTTDNEIFVAQKLAE
+7 LTSYNEIFVAQKLAE
-22 DELNINEINKP
+22 EKLNTNEINEP
-33 LEMLDFKS
+33 LERLDFKS
-41 FDNNKDLLDYQQ
+41 FDDNKELLDYQQ

-58 AFRMLVAYFRDFKEN
+58 AFRMLATYFRDFKEN
-73 KKEFYAFYQKHYSF
+73 KKEFYAFYQKHYAF
-87 AHCDFA
+87 ANCDFTN
-93 KKKLNP
+93 KKLNP
-99 LLKSHFKVENHC
+99 LLKAYFKVENHC

-133 VIIKLVELLSVAIRM
+133 VIIKLVELLSVAMGM

-153 KNIMFFSA
+153 KNLMFFSA
-161 NEHLIKQFEKEIE
+161 NENLIKQFEKEIE
-174 KYNRNKDYFKQI
+174 KYNRGKDFSKQI

-191 KSVTNKDF
+191 KKVTHKDF
-199 HHAPKNSF
+199 HRAPKDSF
-207 IEKIAL
+207 IKQIAL

-261 IFSLLSLKGFLFNFS
+261 IFSLLSQKGFLFNFS

-309 KKNNLNAFKE
+309 KKNNLNAFKD

-340 MQKRHQTEGYFY
+340 MQKRYKTEGYFH

-383 DDGSDFLKAK
+383 DNEGDFLKAK
-393 DDLLEELKNPEFLF
+393 EDLLEEIKDPEFLF
-407 SDDKDKGYKVNV
+407 SANKDKDYKVKV
-419 FKESLKSMDFKGLKE
+419 FKEGLKSMDFKGLKE
-434 EVFYAS
+434 EVFYANS
-440 NGHIEV
+440 GHIEV

-503 IDKSSINILVGSRTF
+503 IDRSSINILVGSRTF
-518 DTGWDS
+518 ETGWDS

-565 AYLDIDEAIKK
+565 AYLDIDESIKEN
-576 DLKPNAAML
+576 LKPNAAML

-628 KHALFVPCYRKEQ
+628 KHALFVPCYRKEP
-641 TNALKISPSA
+641 TSILKLPENA
-651 SFKMSEKNFKDLKE
+651 SFKMSGKNFKDLKE
-665 YFHLM
+665 YFNLM

-678 HEIYDPKDYTLLKEM
+678 HEIYNPKDYAMLKDM
-693 IQTAHFKKV
+693 IQKARV
-702 PTWHYKDLDHMI
+702 
-714 SEIKGKKGYTLLKDL
+714 
-729 IQTAHFKKVSTW
+729 KKVSTW
-741 HYKDLDHMISEIKGK
+741 HYKDLDYMISEIKGK

-771 DSEKIVHFK
+771 DNEKIVHFK
-780 RIKVRADKKEELIQT
+780 RIKVKADKQEALVKT
-795 IQEVKEYAPLDKETL
+795 IQKVKEHAPLDKETL
-810 RIKIAQGE
+810 IKKIAQGE

-825 KHKQDKTFKVDEA
+825 KHKQDKTFKVDDA

-848 TPLIKAKNC
+848 TPLIKAKDC

-864 KVESESDFLE
+864 KVKSEIDFLQ
-874 ELLKIV
+874 ELQDQETTK
-880 ETLQENYDFWA
+880 TLQANYDFWA

-903 IPYFNNAA
+903 IPYFDNAA

-920 FWLQKGGTQIICFI
+920 FWLQKGNTQIICFV

-948 DAYQLFKDKIFNPKN
+948 DAYQLFKDKIFNPKD
-963 DPNLKIKVVLKFYGD
+963 DPHFKIKVVLKFYGN

>member
-7 VTTDNEIFVAQKLAE
+7 LTTDNEIFVAQKLAE
-22 DELNINEINKP
+22 EELDTNEINDP

-41 FDNNKDLLDYQQ
+41 FDNNKELLDYQQ

-58 AFRMLVAYFRDFKEN
+58 AFRMLIAYFRDFKEN

-87 AHCDFA
+87 ANCDFA
-93 KKKLNP
+93 KKKLNH
-99 LLKSHFKVENHC
+99 LLKSYFKVENGC
-111 VSFENFINRL
+111 VRFENFINRL

-161 NEHLIKQFEKEIE
+161 NENLIKQFEKEIE
-174 KYNRNKDYFKQI
+174 KYNRGKDYFKQI
-186 DFKNL
+186 DFKSL
-191 KSVTNKDF
+191 KSVTHKDF
-199 HHAPKNSF
+199 YRAPKNVLKEM
-207 IEKIAL
+207 EKIPL

-218 DLMSDEESKE
+218 DLMNDEESKE

-250 KGNKTESKRQA
+250 KGNKSESKRQA

-340 MQKRHQTEGYFY
+340 MQKRYRKEGYFY

-383 DDGSDFLKAK
+383 DDESDFNRAK

-407 SDDKDKGYKVNV
+407 SDDKDKGYKVKV
-419 FKESLKSMDFKGLKE
+419 FKESLNDMDFKGLKE

-465 VFCLIRIGDITEWIC
+465 IFCLIRIGDITEWIY

-503 IDKSSINILVGSRTF
+503 IDKSSINILVGSRAF

-565 AYLDIDEAIKK
+565 AYLDIDEAIKEK
-576 DLKPNAAML
+576 LKPNAAML

-601 LKIQKESENKGEN
+601 LKFQKESENKGEN

-678 HEIYDPKDYTLLKEM
+678 HEIYNPKDYTLLKEM

-702 PTWHYKDLDHMI
+702 
-714 SEIKGKKGYTLLKDL
+714 
-729 IQTAHFKKVSTW
+729 STW
-741 HYKDLDHMISEIKGK
+741 HYKDLDYMISEIKGK

-771 DSEKIVHFK
+771 DNEKIVHFK
-780 RIKVRADKKEELIQT
+780 RVKVKADKKEELVKK
-795 IQEVKEYAPLDKETL
+795 IQEVKEYAPLDKE
-810 RIKIAQGE
+810 
-818 IDPYDTE
+818 
-825 KHKQDKTFKVDEA
+825 KHKQDRTFKVDEA

-864 KVESESDFLE
+864 KVKSESDFLE
-874 ELLKIV
+874 ELLKIT

-903 IPYFNNAA
+903 IPYIDNGAT

-920 FWLQKGGTQIICFI
+920 FWLQKGGAQIICFI

-948 DAYQLFKDKIFNPKN
+948 DAYQLFKDKIFNPKD
-963 DPNLKIKVVLKFYGD
+963 DPNLKIKVVLKFYGN

>member
-7 VTTDNEIFVAQKLAE
+7 LTTDNEIFVAQKLAE
-22 DELNINEINKP
+22 DELNTNEINEP

-41 FDNNKDLLDYQQ
+41 FDSNKELLDYQQ

-87 AHCDFA
+87 ANCDFA

-174 KYNRNKDYFKQI
+174 RYNRGKDYFKQI
-186 DFKNL
+186 DFKSL
-191 KSVTNKDF
+191 KSVTHKDF
-199 HHAPKNSF
+199 HHAPKDFF

-218 DLMSDEESKE
+218 DLMNDEESKE

-250 KGNKTESKRQA
+250 KGNKSESKRQA

-309 KKNNLNAFKE
+309 KKNNLSAFKE

-340 MQKRHQTEGYFY
+340 MQKRYQTEGYFH

-393 DDLLEELKNPEFLF
+393 EDLLEELKNPEFLF
-407 SDDKDKGYKVNV
+407 SDDKDKDYKVKV
-419 FKESLKSMDFKGLKE
+419 FKEGLKSMDFKGLKE
-434 EVFYAS
+434 EVFYAN

-565 AYLDIDEAIKK
+565 AYLDIDGAIKK
-576 DLKPNAAML
+576 ALKPNAAML

-601 LKIQKESENKGEN
+601 LNFQKESENKGEN
-614 RGSWREIKLEKTPI
+614 RDSWHEIKLEKTPI
-628 KHALFVPCYRKEQ
+628 KHDLFVPCYRKEQ
-641 TNALKISPSA
+641 TSILKLPEST
-651 SFKMSEKNFKDLKE
+651 SFKMSAKNFKDLKE
-665 YFHLM
+665 YFNLM

-678 HEIYDPKDYTLLKEM
+678 HEIYDPKDYKQLKEM
-693 IQTAHFKKV
+693 IQ
-702 PTWHYKDLDHMI
+702 
-714 SEIKGKKGYTLLKDL
+714 E
-729 IQTAHFKKVSTW
+729 AHFKKVSTW
-741 HYKDLDHMISEIKGK
+741 HYKDLDYMISEIKGK

-780 RIKVRADKKEELIQT
+780 RVKVKADKKEELVKK
-795 IQEVKEYAPLDKETL
+795 IQEVKEYAPLDKET
-810 RIKIAQGE
+810 
-818 IDPYDTE
+818 
-825 KHKQDKTFKVDEA
+825 KHKQDKTFEVDGA

-864 KVESESDFLE
+864 KVKSESNFLE
-874 ELLKIV
+874 ELLKIA

-920 FWLQKGGTQIICFI
+920 FWLQKSGTQIICFI
-934 DPKGSKHTDYEHKA
+934 DPKGIKISDYQHKA
-948 DAYQLFKDKIFNPKN
+948 DAYQLFKDKVFSSKN
-963 DPNLKIKVVLKFYGD
+963 DPNFKIKVVLKFYGD
-978 KDDVGERYRDDWIK
+978 KDGVADGYRDYWIK
-992 EGELKDFFLKQLA
+992 KGKLEDFFLTL

>member
-7 VTTDNEIFVAQKLAE
+7 LTTTNNEIFVAQKLAE
-22 DELNINEINKP
+22 DELNTNEINEP

-41 FDNNKDLLDYQQ
+41 FDSNKELLDYQQ

-58 AFRMLVAYFRDFKEN
+58 AFRMLAAYFKDFKGS

-87 AHCDFA
+87 ANCDFTH
-93 KKKLNP
+93 KKLNP

-133 VIIKLVELLSVAIRM
+133 VIIKLVELLSVAMGM

-161 NEHLIKQFEKEIE
+161 NENLIKQFEKEIE
-174 KYNRNKDYFKQI
+174 KYNRGKDFSKQI

-191 KSVTNKDF
+191 KSITHKDF
-199 HHAPKNSF
+199 HRAPKDSF
-207 IEKIAL
+207 IKQIAL

-218 DLMSDEESKE
+218 DLMNDEESKE

-250 KGNKTESKRQA
+250 KGNKSESKRQA

-340 MQKRHQTEGYFY
+340 MQKRYQTEGYFY

-393 DDLLEELKNPEFLF
+393 EDLLEEIKDPEFLF
-407 SDDKDKGYKVNV
+407 SDNKDKDDKVRV
-419 FKESLKSMDFKGLKE
+419 FKEGLKSMDFKGLKE
-434 EVFYAS
+434 EVFYANS
-440 NGHIEV
+440 GHIEV

-465 VFCLIRIGDITEWIC
+465 VFCLIKIGNITEWIC

-518 DTGWDS
+518 ETGWDS

-546 QSFGRGVRIESVKN
+546 QSFGRGVRIESLKN

-601 LKIQKESENKGEN
+601 LKIQKESENRGEN

-702 PTWHYKDLDHMI
+702 
-714 SEIKGKKGYTLLKDL
+714 
-729 IQTAHFKKVSTW
+729 STW
-741 HYKDLDHMISEIKGK
+741 HYKDLDYMISEIKGK

-771 DSEKIVHFK
+771 DNEKIVHFK
-780 RIKVRADKKEELIQT
+780 RVKVRADKKEKLIQT
-795 IQEVKEYAPLDKETL
+795 IQEVKEYAPLDKE
-810 RIKIAQGE
+810 RKKIAQGE
-818 IDPYDTE
+818 IDPYDKE
-825 KHKQDKTFKVDEA
+825 KHKQDKTFEVDGA

-848 TPLIKAKNC
+848 TPLIKAKDC

-864 KVESESDFLE
+864 KVKSEIDFLQ
-874 ELLKIV
+874 ELQDQESTK
-880 ETLQENYDFWA
+880 TLQENYDFWA

-903 IPYFNNAA
+903 IPYINDAT
-911 ERKFFPDFI
+911 ERRFFPDFI
-920 FWLQKGGTQIICFI
+920 FWLQKGDTQIICFI
-934 DPKGSKHTDYEHKA
+934 DPKGITYAVDWGDKA
-948 DAYQLFKDKIFNPKN
+948 DAYEHLFKDKIFNPKN
-963 DPNLKIKVVLKFYGD
+963 DPYFKIKVVLKFYGD
-978 KDDVGERYRDDWIK
+978 KDRALEKYRDYWIQK
-992 EGELKDFFLKQLA
+992 GKLNDFFLTLKD

>member
-1 MAKKKD
+1 MN
-7 VTTDNEIFVAQKLAE
+7 T
-22 DELNINEINKP
+22 NEINEP
-33 LEMLDFKS
+33 LERLDFKS
-41 FDNNKDLLDYQQ
+41 FDDNKELLDYQQ

-58 AFRMLVAYFRDFKEN
+58 AFRMLAAYFRDFKGS
-73 KKEFYAFYQKHYSF
+73 KKEFYAFYQEHYSF
-87 AHCDFA
+87 ANCDFTN
-93 KKKLNP
+93 KKLNP
-99 LLKSHFKVENHC
+99 LLKGYFKVENHC

-133 VIIKLVELLSVAIRM
+133 VIIKLVELLSVAMGM

-161 NEHLIKQFEKEIE
+161 NENLIKQFEKEIE
-174 KYNRNKDYFKQI
+174 KYNRGKDYSKQI

-191 KSVTNKDF
+191 KKVTHKDF
-199 HHAPKNSF
+199 HRAPKGF
-207 IEKIAL
+207 FEKIAL

-218 DLMSDEESKE
+218 DLMNDEESKE

-250 KGNKTESKRQA
+250 KGNKSESKRQA

-276 ATFTEESDLITAVYN
+276 ATFTEESDLITSVYN

-309 KKNNLNAFKE
+309 KKNNLNAFKD

-340 MQKRHQTEGYFY
+340 MQKRYKIEGYFY

-359 THSVNVKN
+359 THSVNVEN

-374 KTLARVIEN
+374 KTLVRVIEN
-383 DDGSDFLKAK
+383 DNGNDFLKAK
-393 DDLLEELKNPEFLF
+393 EDLLEELKDPEFLF
-407 SDDKDKGYKVNV
+407 STNKDKDYKVKV
-419 FKESLKSMDFKGLKE
+419 FKEGLKSMDFKGLKE
-434 EVFYAS
+434 EVFYANS
-440 NGHIEV
+440 GHIEV

-465 VFCLIRIGDITEWIC
+465 VFCLIKIGDITEWIC

-518 DTGWDS
+518 ETGWDS

-546 QSFGRGVRIESVKN
+546 QSFGRGVRIESLKN

-601 LKIQKESENKGEN
+601 LKIQKESENRGEN

-628 KHALFVPCYRKEQ
+628 KHDLFVPCYRKEP
-641 TNALKISPSA
+641 TSILKIPESA

-665 YFHLM
+665 YFNLM

-678 HEIYDPKDYTLLKEM
+678 HEIYNPKDYAMLKDM
-693 IQTAHFKKV
+693 IQKV
-702 PTWHYKDLDHMI
+702 
-714 SEIKGKKGYTLLKDL
+714 
-729 IQTAHFKKVSTW
+729 HFKKVSTW
-741 HYKDLDHMISEIKGK
+741 HYKDLDYMIAEIKGK
-756 LYPNQKVPKDEFNAL
+756 LYPNQKVPKDEFNTL
-771 DSEKIVHFK
+771 DNEKIVHFK
-780 RIKVRADKKEELIQT
+780 RIKVKADKQEELIKT
-795 IQEVKEYAPLDKETL
+795 IQEVKEHAPLDKETL
-810 RIKIAQGE
+810 IKKIAQGE
-818 IDPYDTE
+818 IDPYDAE
-825 KHKQDKTFKVDEA
+825 KHKQDKTFKVDDA

-848 TPLIKAKNC
+848 TPLIKAKDC

-864 KVESESDFLE
+864 KVKSEIDFLQ
-874 ELLKIV
+874 ELQDQETTK
-880 ETLQENYDFWA
+880 TLQENYDFWA

-903 IPYFNNAA
+903 IPYINNVA
-911 ERKFFPDFI
+911 ERRFFPDFI
-920 FWLQKGGTQIICFI
+920 FWLQKGDTQIICFI
-934 DPKGSKHTDYEHKA
+934 DPKGITYADYEHKA
-948 DAYQLFKDKIFNPKN
+948 DAYKLFKDKIFNPKN
-963 DPNLKIKVVLKFYGD
+963 NPHFKIKVVLKFYGD
-978 KDDVGERYRDDWIK
+978 KDRVGDNYRDYWIQK
-992 EGELKDFFLKQLA
+992 GKLNDFFLTLRD

>member
-7 VTTDNEIFVAQKLAE
+7 LTTHNEIFVAQKLAE
-22 DELNINEINKP
+22 EELNTNEINEP

-41 FDNNKDLLDYQQ
+41 FDSNKELLDYQQ

-58 AFRMLVAYFRDFKEN
+58 AFRMLIAYFRDFKEN

-87 AHCDFA
+87 ANCDFA

-111 VSFENFINRL
+111 VRFENFINRL

-174 KYNRNKDYFKQI
+174 KYNRGKDYSKQM
-186 DFKNL
+186 DFKSL
-191 KSVTNKDF
+191 KDVTNKDF
-199 HHAPKNSF
+199 YHAPKDF
-207 IEKIAL
+207 FQKIAL

-218 DLMSDEESKE
+218 DLMNDEESKE

-250 KGNKTESKRQA
+250 KGNKSESKRQA

-309 KKNNLNAFKE
+309 KKNNLNAFKD

-340 MQKRHQTEGYFY
+340 MQKRYQTEGYFY

-393 DDLLEELKNPEFLF
+393 EDLLEELKAPEFLF

-419 FKESLKSMDFKGLKE
+419 FKEGLKSMDFKGLKE

-465 VFCLIRIGDITEWIC
+465 IFCLIRIGDITEWIC

-565 AYLDIDEAIKK
+565 AYLDIDGAIKK
-576 DLKPNAAML
+576 ALKPNAAML

-601 LKIQKESENKGEN
+601 LNFQKESENKGEN

-641 TNALKISPSA
+641 TSILKLPESA
-651 SFKMSEKNFKDLKE
+651 SFKMSAKNFKDLKE
-665 YFHLM
+665 CFHLM

-678 HEIYDPKDYTLLKEM
+678 HEIYDPKDYKQLKEM
-693 IQTAHFKKV
+693 
-702 PTWHYKDLDHMI
+702 
-714 SEIKGKKGYTLLKDL
+714 

-741 HYKDLDHMISEIKGK
+741 HYKDLDYMISEIKGK

-780 RIKVRADKKEELIQT
+780 RVKVKADKKEELVKK
-795 IQEVKEYAPLDKETL
+795 IQEVKEYAPLDKET
-810 RIKIAQGE
+810 
-818 IDPYDTE
+818 
-825 KHKQDKTFKVDEA
+825 KHKQDKTFEVDGA

-864 KVESESDFLE
+864 KVESEIDFLK
-874 ELLKIV
+874 ELQKTETIK
-880 ETLQENYDFWA
+880 TLQENYDFWA

-903 IPYFNNAA
+903 IPYIDNGAT

-920 FWLQKGGTQIICFI
+920 FWLQKGDTQIICFI
-934 DPKGSKHTDYEHKA
+934 DPKGTKIAEYEHKA
-948 DAYQLFKDKIFNPKN
+948 DAYKLFKDKIFSSKD
-963 DPNLKIKVVLKFYGD
+963 DPNFKIKVVLKFYGNR
-978 KDDVGERYRDDWIK
+978 DDVGERYRDLWIK
-992 EGELKDFFLKQLA
+992 KGKLEDFFLTLIA

>member
-1 MAKKKD
+1 MAKKKQE
-7 VTTDNEIFVAQKLAE
+7 VRNNEIFVAQKLAE
-22 DELNINEINKP
+22 EELNANEINDP

-41 FDNNKDLLDYQQ
+41 FDSNKELLDYQQ

-87 AHCDFA
+87 ANCDFA
-93 KKKLNP
+93 KKKLNH

-111 VSFENFINRL
+111 VKFENFINRL

-133 VIIKLVELLSVAIRM
+133 VIIKLVELLSVAMGM

-174 KYNRNKDYFKQI
+174 KYNRNKDFSKQI

-191 KSVTNKDF
+191 KSVKNKDF
-199 HHAPKNSF
+199 YHSPKNSF

-218 DLMSDEESKE
+218 DLMNDEESKE

-250 KGNKTESKRQA
+250 KGNKSESKRQA

-340 MQKRHQTEGYFY
+340 MQKRYKTEGYFY

-359 THSVNVKN
+359 THSVNVEN

-383 DDGSDFLKAK
+383 DDESDFLKAK
-393 DDLLEELKNPEFLF
+393 EDLLEEIKDPEFLF
-407 SDDKDKGYKVNV
+407 SDGKDKDYKVKV
-419 FKESLKSMDFKGLKE
+419 FKEGLKSMDFKGLKE
-434 EVFYAS
+434 EVFYANS
-440 NGHIEV
+440 GHIEV

-465 VFCLIRIGDITEWIC
+465 VFCLIKIGDITEWID

-518 DTGWDS
+518 ETGWDS

-565 AYLDIDEAIKK
+565 AYLDIDEAIKEN
-576 DLKPNAAML
+576 LKPNAAML

-601 LKIQKESENKGEN
+601 LKIQKESKNRGES
-614 RGSWREIKLEKTPI
+614 RGSWHEIKLEKTPM
-628 KHALFVPCYRKEQ
+628 KHALFVPCYRKEP
-641 TNALKISPSA
+641 TSVLELPENA

-678 HEIYDPKDYTLLKEM
+678 HEIYDPKDYAMLKDM
-693 IQTAHFKKV
+693 IQTV
-702 PTWHYKDLDHMI
+702 
-714 SEIKGKKGYTLLKDL
+714 
-729 IQTAHFKKVSTW
+729 HFKKVSTW
-741 HYKDLDHMISEIKGK
+741 HYKDLDYMISEIKGK

-771 DSEKIVHFK
+771 DNEKIVHFK
-780 RIKVRADKKEELIQT
+780 RIKVKADKEEELIKT
-795 IQEVKEYAPLDKETL
+795 IQEVKEHAPLDKETL
-810 RIKIAQGE
+810 RTKIAQGE
-818 IDPYDTE
+818 IDPYDAE
-825 KHKQDKTFKVDEA
+825 KHKQDKTFEVDGA

-864 KVESESDFLE
+864 KVESEIDFLK
-874 ELLKIV
+874 ELQDQETTK
-880 ETLQENYDFWA
+880 TLQENYDFWA

-903 IPYFNNAA
+903 IPYFNSVT
-911 ERKFFPDFI
+911 ERRFFPDFI
-920 FWLQKGGTQIICFI
+920 FWLQKGNMQIICFI
-934 DPKGSKHTDYEHKA
+934 DPKGITYADYEHKA
-948 DAYQLFKDKIFNPKN
+948 DAYKLFKDKIFNPKN
-963 DPNLKIKVVLKFYGD
+963 DPHCKIKKIKVVLKFYGNKD
-978 KDDVGERYRDDWIK
+978 KVADGYRDYWIK
-992 EGELKDFFLKQLA
+992 KGKLNDFFLKQLA

>member
-1 MAKKKD
+1 MAKKKQE
-7 VTTDNEIFVAQKLAE
+7 VRNNEIFVAQKLAE
-22 DELNINEINKP
+22 EELNANEINDP

-41 FDNNKDLLDYQQ
+41 FDSNKELLDYQQ

-87 AHCDFA
+87 ANCDFA
-93 KKKLNP
+93 KKKLNH
-99 LLKSHFKVENHC
+99 LLKNSFKVENGC
-111 VSFENFINRL
+111 VRFENFINRL

-133 VIIKLVELLSVAIRM
+133 VIIKLVELLSVAMGM

-174 KYNRNKDYFKQI
+174 KYNRNKDYSKQI

-199 HHAPKNSF
+199 YHSPKDSLMK
-207 IEKIAL
+207 EIAL

-233 KDYWDN
+233 KDCWDN

-261 IFSLLSLKGFLFNFS
+261 IFSLLSQRGFLFNFS

-340 MQKRHQTEGYFY
+340 MQKRYKVEGYFH

-359 THSVNVKN
+359 THSVNVEN

-383 DDGSDFLKAK
+383 DDESDFLKAK

-407 SDDKDKGYKVNV
+407 SGNGDKDYKIKV
-419 FKESLKSMDFKGLKE
+419 FKESLKGMDFKRLKK

-440 NGHIEV
+440 NGYIEV

-465 VFCLIRIGDITEWIC
+465 VFCLIRIGDITEWIR

-503 IDKSSINILVGSRTF
+503 IDKSSINILVGSRAF

-565 AYLDIDEAIKK
+565 AYLDIDEAIKEK
-576 DLKPNAAML
+576 LKPNAAML
-585 ETLFVIPTNH
+585 ETLFVIATK
-595 ASLEAI
+595 SESVKAI
-601 LKIQKESENKGEN
+601 LDLKEESSDP
-614 RGSWREIKLEKTPI
+614 SWCKVELEKTPI
-628 KHALFVPCYRKEQ
+628 EHALFVPCYREKSIKA
-641 TNALKISPSA
+641 TDLGSG

-665 YFHLM
+665 HFHLM

-678 HEIYDPKDYTLLKEM
+678 HEIYNPKDYE
-693 IQTAHFKKV
+693 
-702 PTWHYKDLDHMI
+702 
-714 SEIKGKKGYTLLKDL
+714 LLKDL
-729 IQTAHFKKVSTW
+729 IQTKRFEIELNW
-741 HYKDLDHMISEIKGK
+741 HYKDLDDLISILKK
-756 LYPNQKVPKDEFNAL
+756 RLYLNQKVPKDEFNAL
-771 DSEKIVHFK
+771 DNEKIVHFK
-780 RIKVRADKKEELIQT
+780 RIQVKASKKEALIKT

-810 RIKIAQGE
+810 RKKIAQGE
-818 IDPYDTE
+818 IDPYDTD
-825 KHKQDKTFKVDEA
+825 KHKQDRIFKVDDA

-864 KVESESDFLE
+864 KVKSESDFLE
-874 ELLKIV
+874 ELLKIT

-903 IPYFNNAA
+903 IPYIDNAA
-911 ERKFFPDFI
+911 ERRFFPDFI

-948 DAYQLFKDKIFNPKN
+948 DAYQLFEDKVFNPKDN
-963 DPNLKIKVVLKFYGD
+963 PNLKIKVVLKFYGD
-978 KDDVGERYRDDWIK
+978 KDDVGERYRDLWIEK
-992 EGELKDFFLKQLA
+992 GKLEYFFLDLKDQPDFIERG

>member
-7 VTTDNEIFVAQKLAE
+7 LTSYNEIFVAQKLAE
-22 DELNINEINKP
+22 DELNTNEINEP
-33 LEMLDFKS
+33 LERLDFKS
-41 FDNNKDLLDYQQ
+41 FDSNKELLDYQQ

-58 AFRMLVAYFRDFKEN
+58 AFRMLVAYFRDFKGS

-87 AHCDFA
+87 ANCDFTH
-93 KKKLNP
+93 KKLNS
-99 LLKSHFKVENHC
+99 LLKSHFKVENQR

-161 NEHLIKQFEKEIE
+161 NENLIKQFEKEIE
-174 KYNRNKDYFKQI
+174 KYNRGKDFSKQI

-191 KSVTNKDF
+191 KSITHKDF
-199 HHAPKNSF
+199 HRAPKDF
-207 IEKIAL
+207 FEKIAL

-250 KGNKTESKRQA
+250 KGNKSESKRQA

-276 ATFTEESDLITAVYN
+276 ATFTEESDLITSAYN

-309 KKNNLNAFKE
+309 KKNNLNAFND

-340 MQKRHQTEGYFY
+340 MQKRYKTEGYFH

-374 KTLARVIEN
+374 KTLVRVIEN
-383 DDGSDFLKAK
+383 DDGNDFLKAK
-393 DDLLEELKNPEFLF
+393 EDLLEEIKDPEFLF
-407 SDDKDKGYKVNV
+407 SANKDKDYKVKV
-419 FKESLKSMDFKGLKE
+419 FKEGLKSMDFKGLKE
-434 EVFYAS
+434 EVFYANS
-440 NGHIEV
+440 GHIEV

-503 IDKSSINILVGSRTF
+503 IDRSSINILVGSRTF
-518 DTGWDS
+518 ETGWDS

-534 IGLDDDAKKLVK
+534 MGLDDDAKKLVK

-601 LKIQKESENKGEN
+601 LTIQKESENGGEN

-628 KHALFVPCYRKEQ
+628 KHALFVPCYRKEP
-641 TNALKISPSA
+641 TSILKIPENA

-665 YFHLM
+665 CFNLM

-678 HEIYDPKDYTLLKEM
+678 HEIYDPKDYATLKDM
-693 IQTAHFKKV
+693 IQK
-702 PTWHYKDLDHMI
+702 
-714 SEIKGKKGYTLLKDL
+714 
-729 IQTAHFKKVSTW
+729 AHFKKVSTW
-741 HYKDLDHMISEIKGK
+741 HYKDLDYMIAEIKGK

-771 DSEKIVHFK
+771 DNEKIVHFK
-780 RIKVRADKKEELIQT
+780 KIKVKADKQKALIKT
-795 IQEVKEYAPLDKETL
+795 IQEVKEHAP
-810 RIKIAQGE
+810 
-818 IDPYDTE
+818 Y
-825 KHKQDKTFKVDEA
+825 KTFEVDGA

-848 TPLIKAKNC
+848 TPLIKAKDC

-864 KVESESDFLE
+864 KVKSEIDFLQ
-874 ELLKIV
+874 ELQDQETTK
-880 ETLQENYDFWA
+880 TLQENYDFWA

-903 IPYFNNAA
+903 IPYINDAT
-911 ERKFFPDFI
+911 ERRFFPDFI
-920 FWLQKGGTQIICFI
+920 FWLQKGDTQIICFI
-934 DPKGSKHTDYEHKA
+934 DPKGITYADYEHKA
-948 DAYQLFKDKIFNPKN
+948 DAYKLFKDKIFSSKNNPHF
-963 DPNLKIKVVLKFYGD
+963 KIKVVLKFYGD
-978 KDDVGERYRDDWIK
+978 KDRVGDNYRDYWIQK
-992 EGELKDFFLKQLA
+992 GKLNDFFLTLKD

>member
-1 MAKKKD
+1 MAKKKQEIRN
-7 VTTDNEIFVAQKLAE
+7 NEIFVAQKLAE
-22 DELNINEINKP
+22 EELNINEINDP

-41 FDNNKDLLDYQQ
+41 FDNNKELLDYQQ

-58 AFRMLVAYFRDFKEN
+58 AFRMLVAYFRDFKED

-87 AHCDFA
+87 ANCDFA
-93 KKKLNP
+93 KKKLNH

-133 VIIKLVELLSVAIRM
+133 VIIKLVELLSVAMGM

-161 NEHLIKQFEKEIE
+161 NENLIQQFEKEIE
-174 KYNRNKDYFKQI
+174 KYNRSKDYSKQI

-191 KSVTNKDF
+191 KSVKNKDF
-199 HHAPKNSF
+199 YHSPKDF
-207 IEKIAL
+207 FQKIAL

-233 KDYWDN
+233 KDCWDN

-261 IFSLLSLKGFLFNFS
+261 IFSLLSQKGFLFNFS

-309 KKNNLNAFKE
+309 KKNNLSAFKE

-340 MQKRHQTEGYFY
+340 MQKRYKVEGYFH

-359 THSVNVKN
+359 THSVNVEN

-383 DDGSDFLKAK
+383 DDESDFLKAK
-393 DDLLEELKNPEFLF
+393 DDLLEELKGPEFLF
-407 SDDKDKGYKVNV
+407 SDGKDQKYQKYKIEV
-419 FKESLKSMDFKGLKE
+419 FKESLKGMDFKRLKE

-465 VFCLIRIGDITEWIC
+465 VFCLIRIGDITEWIR

-503 IDKSSINILVGSRTF
+503 IDKSSINILVGSRAF

-565 AYLDIDEAIKK
+565 AYLDIDEAVK
-576 DLKPNAAML
+576 DSLKPNAAML

-601 LKIQKESENKGEN
+601 LKFQKESENGGEN

-641 TNALKISPSA
+641 TNALKISQSA
-651 SFKMSEKNFKDLKE
+651 SFKMSEENFKDLKE

-678 HEIYDPKDYTLLKEM
+678 HEIYDPKDYE
-693 IQTAHFKKV
+693 
-702 PTWHYKDLDHMI
+702 
-714 SEIKGKKGYTLLKDL
+714 LLKDM
-729 IQTAHFKKVSTW
+729 IQKEHFKKVSTW
-741 HYKDLDHMISEIKGK
+741 HYKDLDYMIFEIKGK

-771 DSEKIVHFK
+771 DNEKIVHFK
-780 RIKVRADKKEELIQT
+780 RIKVKAGKKEALIKT
-795 IQEVKEYAPLDKETL
+795 IQEVKEYAPLDT
-810 RIKIAQGE
+810 
-818 IDPYDTE
+818 D
-825 KHKQDKTFKVDEA
+825 KHKQDKTFKVDDA

-864 KVESESDFLE
+864 KVKSESDFLE
-874 ELLKIV
+874 ELLKIT

-903 IPYFNNAA
+903 IPYTGGNVA

-934 DPKGSKHTDYEHKA
+934 DPKGTKIAEYEHKA
-948 DAYQLFKDKIFNPKN
+948 DAYQLFKDKVFNPKN

-978 KDDVGERYRDDWIK
+978 KDDVGERYRDLWIEK
-992 EGELKDFFLKQLA
+992 GKLEYFFLDLKDWPDFIERG

>member
-7 VTTDNEIFVAQKLAE
+7 LTTAYNEIFVAQKLAE
-22 DELNINEINKP
+22 EELNTNKINDP

-41 FDNNKDLLDYQQ
+41 FDSNKELLDYQQ

-99 LLKSHFKVENHC
+99 LLKNSFKVENHC

-174 KYNRNKDYFKQI
+174 KYNRNKDYSKQI

-199 HHAPKNSF
+199 HHAPKGSF
-207 IEKIAL
+207 IEKITL

-250 KGNKTESKRQA
+250 KGNKSESKRQA
-261 IFSLLSLKGFLFNFS
+261 IFSLLSLRGFLFNFS

-340 MQKRHQTEGYFY
+340 MQKRHKTEGYFY

-393 DDLLEELKNPEFLF
+393 EDLLEELKNPEFLF
-407 SDDKDKGYKVNV
+407 SDDKDKDYKVKV
-419 FKESLKSMDFKGLKE
+419 FKEGLKSMDFKGLKE
-434 EVFYAS
+434 AVFYAN

-465 VFCLIRIGDITEWIC
+465 VFCLIKIGDITEWIC

-628 KHALFVPCYRKEQ
+628 KHDLFVPCYRKEQ

-702 PTWHYKDLDHMI
+702 PTWHYKDLD
-714 SEIKGKKGYTLLKDL
+714 Y
-729 IQTAHFKKVSTW
+729 
-741 HYKDLDHMISEIKGK
+741 MISEIKGK

-771 DSEKIVHFK
+771 DNEKIVHFK
-780 RIKVRADKKEELIQT
+780 RIKVRADKKEKLIQT

-810 RIKIAQGE
+810 RKKIAQGE
-818 IDPYDTE
+818 IDPYDTD
-825 KHKQDKTFKVDEA
+825 KHKQDRTFKVDDA

-864 KVESESDFLE
+864 KVKSESDFLE
-874 ELLKIV
+874 ELLKIT

-903 IPYFNNAA
+903 IPYIDNGAT

-920 FWLQKGGTQIICFI
+920 FWLQKGGTQFICFI

-948 DAYQLFKDKIFNPKN
+948 DVYQLFKDKIFNPKN

>member
-7 VTTDNEIFVAQKLAE
+7 LTTDNEIFVAQKLAE
-22 DELNINEINKP
+22 EELNTNEINEP

-41 FDNNKDLLDYQQ
+41 FDSNKELLDYQQ

-58 AFRMLVAYFRDFKEN
+58 AFRMLVAYFKDFKES
-73 KKEFYAFYQKHYSF
+73 KKAFYAFYQEHYSF
-87 AHCDFA
+87 ANCDFA
-93 KKKLNP
+93 KKKLND
-99 LLKSHFKVENHC
+99 LLKNSFKVENGC

-174 KYNRNKDYFKQI
+174 RYNRGKDYFKQI

-199 HHAPKNSF
+199 HHAPKGSF
-207 IEKIAL
+207 IEKITL

-309 KKNNLNAFKE
+309 KKNNLSAFKD

-340 MQKRHQTEGYFY
+340 MQKRYQTEGYFH

-359 THSVNVKN
+359 THSVNVEN

-383 DDGSDFLKAK
+383 DDGNDFLKAK
-393 DDLLEELKNPEFLF
+393 EDLLEELRDPEFLF
-407 SDDKDKGYKVNV
+407 SGNKDKNYKVKV
-419 FKESLKSMDFKGLKE
+419 FKEGLKSMDFKGLKE
-434 EVFYAS
+434 GVFHAS

-465 VFCLIRIGDITEWIC
+465 VFCLIRIGDITEWIH

-518 DTGWDS
+518 ETGWDS

-534 IGLDDDAKKLVK
+534 IGLDADAKKLVK

-565 AYLDIDEAIKK
+565 AYLEIDEAIKK

-585 ETLFVIPTNH
+585 ETLFVIATK
-595 ASLEAI
+595 SESVKAI
-601 LKIQKESENKGEN
+601 LDLKEESSDP
-614 RGSWREIKLEKTPI
+614 SWCEVELEKTPI
-628 KHALFVPCYRKEQ
+628 EHDLFVPCYKEKSIKATDLQ
-641 TNALKISPSA
+641 SG
-651 SFKMSEKNFKDLKE
+651 SFKMSAKNFKDLKE

-678 HEIYDPKDYTLLKEM
+678 HEIYNPKDY
-693 IQTAHFKKV
+693 A
-702 PTWHYKDLDHMI
+702 
-714 SEIKGKKGYTLLKDL
+714 LLKDL
-729 IQTAHFKKVSTW
+729 IQTKRFEIELNW
-741 HYKDLDHMISEIKGK
+741 HYKDLDELISILKK
-756 LYPNQKVPKDEFNAL
+756 RLYFNQKVPKDEFNAL
-771 DSEKIVHFK
+771 DDEKIVHFK
-780 RIKVRADKKEELIQT
+780 RVKVRADKKEKLIQT

-810 RIKIAQGE
+810 RTKIAQGE

-825 KHKQDKTFKVDEA
+825 KHKQDRTFKVGDA

-864 KVESESDFLE
+864 KVESEIDFLK
-874 ELLKIV
+874 ELQKTETIK
-880 ETLQENYDFWA
+880 TLQENYDFWA

-903 IPYFNNAA
+903 IPYFNSAT

-920 FWLQKGGTQIICFI
+920 FWLQKGNTQIICFI
-934 DPKGSKHTDYEHKA
+934 DPKGTEHTSSLRKA
-948 DAYQLFKDKIFNPKN
+948 YWYKKLFKDKIFNPKN

-978 KDDVGERYRDDWIK
+978 KDKVPDDYRNYWIK
-992 EGELKDFFLKQLA
+992 KGKLEYFFLTL

>member
-7 VTTDNEIFVAQKLAE
+7 LTSYNEIFVAQKLAE
-22 DELNINEINKP
+22 EELNTNKINEP
-33 LEMLDFKS
+33 LERLDFKS
-41 FDNNKDLLDYQQ
+41 FDSNKELLDYQQ

-73 KKEFYAFYQKHYSF
+73 KKEFYAFYQEHYSF
-87 AHCDFA
+87 ANCDFTN
-93 KKKLNP
+93 KKLNH
-99 LLKSHFKVENHC
+99 LLKAYFKVENHC

-133 VIIKLVELLSVAIRM
+133 VIIKLVELLSVAMGM

-161 NEHLIKQFEKEIE
+161 NENLIKQFEKEIE
-174 KYNRNKDYFKQI
+174 KYNRGKDFSKQI

-191 KSVTNKDF
+191 KSITHKDF
-199 HHAPKNSF
+199 HRAPKDSF
-207 IEKIAL
+207 IKQIAL

-218 DLMSDEESKE
+218 DLMNDEESKE

-250 KGNKTESKRQA
+250 KGNKSESKRQA

-276 ATFTEESDLITAVYN
+276 ATFTEESDLITSVYN

-309 KKNNLNAFKE
+309 KKNNLNAFKD

-340 MQKRHQTEGYFY
+340 MQKRYKTEGYFH

-383 DDGSDFLKAK
+383 DDGNDFVKAK
-393 DDLLEELKNPEFLF
+393 EDLLEELKDPEFLF
-407 SDDKDKGYKVNV
+407 SANKDKDYKVKV
-419 FKESLKSMDFKGLKE
+419 FKEGLKSMDFKGLKE

-465 VFCLIRIGDITEWIC
+465 VFCLIKIGDITEWIC

-518 DTGWDS
+518 ETGWDS

-546 QSFGRGVRIESVKN
+546 QSFGRGVRIESLKN

-565 AYLDIDEAIKK
+565 AYLDIDEAIKEK
-576 DLKPNAAML
+576 LKPNAAML

-601 LKIQKESENKGEN
+601 LTIQKESENRGES

-628 KHALFVPCYRKEQ
+628 KHALFVPCYRKEP
-641 TNALKISPSA
+641 TSILELPESA

-665 YFHLM
+665 YFNLM

-678 HEIYDPKDYTLLKEM
+678 HEIYDPKDYKQLKKM
-693 IQTAHFKKV
+693 IQKARV
-702 PTWHYKDLDHMI
+702 
-714 SEIKGKKGYTLLKDL
+714 
-729 IQTAHFKKVSTW
+729 KKVSTW
-741 HYKDLDHMISEIKGK
+741 HYKDLDYMISEIKGK

-771 DSEKIVHFK
+771 DDGKIVHFK
-780 RIKVRADKKEELIQT
+780 RIKVKADKQEALIKT
-795 IQEVKEYAPLDKETL
+795 IQEVKEHAPLDKETL

-818 IDPYDTE
+818 IDPYDAE
-825 KHKQDKTFKVDEA
+825 KHKQDKTFKVDGA

-848 TPLIKAKNC
+848 TPLIKAKDC

-864 KVESESDFLE
+864 KVKSEIDFLQ
-874 ELLKIV
+874 ELQDQETTK
-880 ETLQENYDFWA
+880 TLQENYDFWA

-903 IPYFNNAA
+903 IPYINDAT
-911 ERKFFPDFI
+911 ERRFFPDFI
-920 FWLQKGGTQIICFI
+920 FWLQKGDTQIICFI
-934 DPKGSKHTDYEHKA
+934 DPKGIIISDYQLKA
-948 DAYQLFKDKIFNPKN
+948 DAYKLFKDKIFSSKD
-963 DPNLKIKVVLKFYGD
+963 DPNFKIKVVLKFYGD
-978 KDDVGERYRDDWIK
+978 KDGVADGYRDYWIK
-992 EGELKDFFLKQLA
+992 KGKLEDFFLTL

>member
-7 VTTDNEIFVAQKLAE
+7 LTTDNEIFVAQKLAE
-22 DELNINEINKP
+22 EELDTNEINDP
-33 LEMLDFKS
+33 LERLDFKS
-41 FDNNKDLLDYQQ
+41 FDNNKELLDYQQ

-58 AFRMLVAYFRDFKEN
+58 AFRMLIAYFRDFKEN
-73 KKEFYAFYQKHYSF
+73 KKEFYAFYQKHYLF

-99 LLKSHFKVENHC
+99 LLKSHFKVENQR

-161 NEHLIKQFEKEIE
+161 NENLIKQFEKEIE
-174 KYNRNKDYFKQI
+174 KYNRNKDYSKQI
-186 DFKNL
+186 DFKSL
-191 KSVTNKDF
+191 KSVKNKDF
-199 HHAPKNSF
+199 YHAPKNSF

-218 DLMSDEESKE
+218 DLMNDEESKE

-250 KGNKTESKRQA
+250 KGNKSESKRQA
-261 IFSLLSLKGFLFNFS
+261 IFSLLSLRGFLFNFS

-291 LSVGEWVKLGYGK
+291 LSVGESVKLGYGK

-340 MQKRHQTEGYFY
+340 MQKRYQTEGYFHN
-352 DPLMLVF
+352 PLMLVF

-393 DDLLEELKNPEFLF
+393 DDLLEELKNPKFLF
-407 SDDKDKGYKVNV
+407 SDGKDKDYKVKV
-419 FKESLKSMDFKGLKE
+419 FKEGLKSMDFKGLKE

-465 VFCLIRIGDITEWIC
+465 VFCLIKIGDITEWIC

-565 AYLDIDEAIKK
+565 AYLDIDGAIKK
-576 DLKPNAAML
+576 ALKPNAAML
-585 ETLFVIPTNH
+585 ETLFVIPTNP
-595 ASLEAI
+595 ASLDAI
-601 LKIQKESENKGEN
+601 LNFQKESENRGES
-614 RGSWREIKLEKTPI
+614 RGTWREIKLEKTHI
-628 KHALFVPCYRKEQ
+628 EHKLFVPCYRKEP
-641 TNALKISPSA
+641 TSILELPENA
-651 SFKMSEKNFKDLKE
+651 SFKMSGENFKDLKE

-678 HEIYDPKDYTLLKEM
+678 HEIYDPKDYKQLKKM
-693 IQTAHFKKV
+693 IQ
-702 PTWHYKDLDHMI
+702 
-714 SEIKGKKGYTLLKDL
+714 
-729 IQTAHFKKVSTW
+729 QAHFKKVSTW
-741 HYKDLDHMISEIKGK
+741 HYKDLDYMISEIKGK

-771 DSEKIVHFK
+771 DNEKIVHFE
-780 RIKVRADKKEELIQT
+780 RIKVKADKEEELVKT
-795 IQEVKEYAPLDKETL
+795 IQEVKEHAPLDKETL
-810 RIKIAQGE
+810 IKKIAQGE
-818 IDPYDTE
+818 IDLDDIE
-825 KHKQDKTFKVDEA
+825 KHKQNKTFKVDDA

-848 TPLIKAKNC
+848 TPLIKAKDC
-857 DWLKHVV
+857 DWLKYVV
-864 KVESESDFLE
+864 KVGSEIDFLK
-874 ELLKIV
+874 ELLETETTK
-880 ETLQENYDFWA
+880 TLQENYDFWA

-903 IPYFNNAA
+903 IPYIGENAT
-911 ERKFFPDFI
+911 ERHFFPDFI
-920 FWLQKGGTQIICFI
+920 FWLQKGDTQIICFI
-934 DPKGSKHTDYEHKA
+934 DPKGTKIAEYEHKA
-948 DAYQLFKDKIFNPKN
+948 DAYKHLFKDKIFNPKN
-963 DPNLKIKVVLKFYGD
+963 DPNFKIKVVLKFYGD

-992 EGELKDFFLKQLA
+992 KGKLNDFFLTMKD

>member
-7 VTTDNEIFVAQKLAE
+7 LTSYNEIFVAQKLAE
-22 DELNINEINKP
+22 DELNTNEINEP
-33 LEMLDFKS
+33 LERLDFKS
-41 FDNNKDLLDYQQ
+41 FDNNKELLDYQQ

-58 AFRMLVAYFRDFKEN
+58 AFRMLVAYFRDFKGS

-87 AHCDFA
+87 ANCDFTH
-93 KKKLNP
+93 KKLNP

-133 VIIKLVELLSVAIRM
+133 VIIKLVELLSVAMGM

-161 NEHLIKQFEKEIE
+161 NENLIKQFEKEIE
-174 KYNRNKDYFKQI
+174 KYNRGKDFSKQI

-191 KSVTNKDF
+191 KKVTHKDF
-199 HHAPKNSF
+199 HRALKNSLV
-207 IEKIAL
+207 EKIAL

-218 DLMSDEESKE
+218 DLMNDEESKE

-250 KGNKTESKRQA
+250 KGNKSESKRQA

-276 ATFTEESDLITAVYN
+276 ATFTEESDLITSVYN

-309 KKNNLNAFKE
+309 KKNNLNAFKD

-340 MQKRHQTEGYFY
+340 MQKRYKTEGYFY

-359 THSVNVKN
+359 THSVNVEN

-383 DDGSDFLKAK
+383 DDGNDFLKAK
-393 DDLLEELKNPEFLF
+393 EDLLEELKDPEFLF
-407 SDDKDKGYKVNV
+407 SANKDKDYKVNV
-419 FKESLKSMDFKGLKE
+419 FKEGLKSMDFKGLKE
-434 EVFYAS
+434 EVFYANS
-440 NGHIEV
+440 GHIEV

-465 VFCLIRIGDITEWIC
+465 VFCLIKIGDITEWIC

-503 IDKSSINILVGSRTF
+503 IDRSSINILVGSRTF
-518 DTGWDS
+518 ETGWDS

-576 DLKPNAAML
+576 DLKSNAAML

-601 LKIQKESENKGEN
+601 LTIQKESENGGEN

-628 KHALFVPCYRKEQ
+628 KHALFVPCYRKEP
-641 TNALKISPSA
+641 TSITELPESA

-665 YFHLM
+665 CFNLM

-678 HEIYDPKDYTLLKEM
+678 HEIYDPKDYAKLKDM
-693 IQTAHFKKV
+693 IQKAHV
-702 PTWHYKDLDHMI
+702 
-714 SEIKGKKGYTLLKDL
+714 
-729 IQTAHFKKVSTW
+729 KKVSTW
-741 HYKDLDHMISEIKGK
+741 HYKDLDYMISEIKGK

-771 DSEKIVHFK
+771 DNEKIVHFK
-780 RIKVRADKKEELIQT
+780 RIKVKADKQEELIKT
-795 IQEVKEYAPLDKETL
+795 IQEMKEHAPLNKETL

-818 IDPYDTE
+818 IDPYDAE
-825 KHKQDKTFKVDEA
+825 KHKQDKTFKVDGA

-848 TPLIKAKNC
+848 TPLIKAKDC

-864 KVESESDFLE
+864 KVKSEIDFLQ
-874 ELLKIV
+874 ELQDQETTK
-880 ETLQENYDFWA
+880 TLQANYDFWA

-903 IPYFNNAA
+903 IPYINNVA
-911 ERKFFPDFI
+911 ERRFFPDFI
-920 FWLQKGGTQIICFI
+920 FWLQKGDTQIICFI
-934 DPKGSKHTDYEHKA
+934 DPKGITYADYEHKA
-948 DAYQLFKDKIFNPKN
+948 DAYKLFKDKIFSPKN
-963 DPNLKIKVVLKFYGD
+963 NPHFKIKVVLKFYGD
-978 KDDVGERYRDDWIK
+978 KDRVGDNYRDYWIQK
-992 EGELKDFFLKQLA
+992 GKLNDFFLTLKD

>member
-7 VTTDNEIFVAQKLAE
+7 LTSYNEIFVAQKLAE
-22 DELNINEINKP
+22 DELNTNEINEP
-33 LEMLDFKS
+33 LERLDFKS
-41 FDNNKDLLDYQQ
+41 FDSNKELLDYQQ

-73 KKEFYAFYQKHYSF
+73 KKEFYAFYQEHYSF
-87 AHCDFA
+87 ANCDFTH
-93 KKKLNP
+93 KKLNH
-99 LLKSHFKVENHC
+99 LLKSHFKVKNQR

-161 NEHLIKQFEKEIE
+161 NENLIKQFEKEIE
-174 KYNRNKDYFKQI
+174 KYNRGKDFSKQI

-191 KSVTNKDF
+191 KSVTHKDF
-199 HHAPKNSF
+199 HRAPKDF
-207 IEKIAL
+207 FEKIAL

-218 DLMSDEESKE
+218 DLMNDEESKE

-250 KGNKTESKRQA
+250 KGNKSESKRQA

-309 KKNNLNAFKE
+309 KKNNLSAFKD

-340 MQKRHQTEGYFY
+340 MQKRYKTEGYFH

-359 THSVNVKN
+359 THSVNVEN

-383 DDGSDFLKAK
+383 DDGNDFLKAK
-393 DDLLEELKNPEFLF
+393 EDLLEEIKNPEFLF
-407 SDDKDKGYKVNV
+407 SDDKDKDYKVKV
-419 FKESLKSMDFKGLKE
+419 FKEGLKSMDFKGLKE
-434 EVFYAS
+434 EVFYANS
-440 NGHIEV
+440 GHIEV

-465 VFCLIRIGDITEWIC
+465 VFCLIKIGDITEWIY

-518 DTGWDS
+518 ETGWDS

-565 AYLDIDEAIKK
+565 AYLDIDEAIKEN
-576 DLKPNAAML
+576 LKPNAAML
-585 ETLFVIPTNH
+585 ETLFVIPTNP
-595 ASLEAI
+595 ASLDAI
-601 LKIQKESENKGEN
+601 LTIQKESENGGES

-628 KHALFVPCYRKEQ
+628 KHKLFVPCYRKEP
-641 TNALKISPSA
+641 TSILELPENA
-651 SFKMSEKNFKDLKE
+651 SFKMSGENFKDLKE
-665 YFHLM
+665 CFNLM

-678 HEIYDPKDYTLLKEM
+678 HEIYDPKDYKQLKKM
-693 IQTAHFKKV
+693 IQK
-702 PTWHYKDLDHMI
+702 
-714 SEIKGKKGYTLLKDL
+714 ER
-729 IQTAHFKKVSTW
+729 FKKVSTW
-741 HYKDLDHMISEIKGK
+741 HYKDLDYMISEIKGK

-771 DSEKIVHFK
+771 DNEKIVHFK
-780 RIKVRADKKEELIQT
+780 RIKVKAHKEEELIKT
-795 IQEVKEYAPLDKETL
+795 IQEVKEHVPLDKETL
-810 RIKIAQGE
+810 IKKIAQGE
-818 IDPYDTE
+818 IDLDDIE
-825 KHKQDKTFKVDEA
+825 KHKQNKTFKVDDA

-848 TPLIKAKNC
+848 TPLIKAKDC

-864 KVESESDFLE
+864 KVGSEIDFLQ
-874 ELLKIV
+874 ELQETETTK
-880 ETLQENYDFWA
+880 TLQENYDFWA

-903 IPYFNNAA
+903 IPYIGEHAT
-911 ERKFFPDFI
+911 ERRFFPDFI
-920 FWLQKGGTQIICFI
+920 FWLQKGDTQIICFI
-934 DPKGSKHTDYEHKA
+934 DPKGTKIAEYQHKA
-948 DAYQLFKDKIFNPKN
+948 DVYEEFFKDKIFNPKN
-963 DPNLKIKVVLKFYGD
+963 DPHFKIKVVLKFYGNR
-978 KDDVGERYRDDWIK
+978 DDVGDGYKDYWIQK
-992 EGELKDFFLKQLA
+992 GKLNDFFLTMKS

>member
-7 VTTDNEIFVAQKLAE
+7 LTTHNEIFVAQKLAE
-22 DELNINEINKP
+22 EELDTNEINDP
-33 LEMLDFKS
+33 LERLDFKS
-41 FDNNKDLLDYQQ
+41 FDNNKKLLDYQQ

-73 KKEFYAFYQKHYSF
+73 KKEFYAFYQEHYSF
-87 AHCDFA
+87 ANCDFA

-99 LLKSHFKVENHC
+99 LLKSHFKVENGC
-111 VSFENFINRL
+111 VKFENFINRL

-161 NEHLIKQFEKEIE
+161 NENLIKQFEKEIE
-174 KYNRNKDYFKQI
+174 KYNRGKDYFKQI
-186 DFKNL
+186 DFKSL
-191 KSVTNKDF
+191 KSVKNKDF
-199 HHAPKNSF
+199 HHAPKDSF

-218 DLMSDEESKE
+218 DLMNDEESKE

-233 KDYWDN
+233 KDYWDS

-250 KGNKTESKRQA
+250 KGNKSESKRQA

-304 ESVLL
+304 ESVIL
-309 KKNNLNAFKE
+309 KKNNLNAFKDS
-319 LKDLND
+319 KDLND

-340 MQKRHQTEGYFY
+340 MQKRYQTEGYFY

-393 DDLLEELKNPEFLF
+393 EDLLEELKNPEFLF
-407 SDDKDKGYKVNV
+407 SDDKDKDYKVKV
-419 FKESLKSMDFKGLKE
+419 FKEGLKSMDFKGLKE
-434 EVFYAS
+434 EVFYAN

-465 VFCLIRIGDITEWIC
+465 VFCLIKIGDITEWIC

-518 DTGWDS
+518 ETGWDS

-565 AYLDIDEAIKK
+565 AYLDIDKAIKK

-585 ETLFVIPTNH
+585 ETLFVIATK
-595 ASLEAI
+595 SESVKAI
-601 LKIQKESENKGEN
+601 LDLKEESSDP
-614 RGSWREIKLEKTPI
+614 SWCEVELEKTSI
-628 KHALFVPCYRKEQ
+628 EHALFVPCYQEKSIKATDLQ
-641 TNALKISPSA
+641 SG
-651 SFKMSEKNFKDLKE
+651 SFKMSAKNFKDLKE

-678 HEIYDPKDYTLLKEM
+678 HEIYDPKDYE
-693 IQTAHFKKV
+693 
-702 PTWHYKDLDHMI
+702 
-714 SEIKGKKGYTLLKDL
+714 LLKDL
-729 IQTAHFKKVSTW
+729 IQTKRFEIELNW
-741 HYKDLDHMISEIKGK
+741 HYKDLDNLISILKK
-756 LYPNQKVPKDEFNAL
+756 RLYLNQKVPKDEFNAL
-771 DSEKIVHFK
+771 DDEKIVHFK
-780 RIKVRADKKEELIQT
+780 RVKVRADKKEKLIQT
-795 IQEVKEYAPLDKETL
+795 IQEVEEYAPLDKETL
-810 RIKIAQGE
+810 RMKIAQGE
-818 IDPYDTE
+818 IDIDNID
-825 KHKQDKTFKVDEA
+825 KHKQDRTFKVGGA

-874 ELLKIV
+874 ELLKIT

-903 IPYFNNAA
+903 IPYFNSAT
-911 ERKFFPDFI
+911 ERRFFPDFI

-963 DPNLKIKVVLKFYGD
+963 DPHFKIKVVLKFYGN
-978 KDDVGERYRDDWIK
+978 KDEVADGYRDYWIK
-992 EGELKDFFLKQLA
+992 EGELKDFFLTLIA

>member
-7 VTTDNEIFVAQKLAE
+7 LTSYNEIFVAQKLAE
-22 DELNINEINKP
+22 DELNTNEINEP
-33 LEMLDFKS
+33 LERLDFKS
-41 FDNNKDLLDYQQ
+41 FDNNKELLDYQQ

-58 AFRMLVAYFRDFKEN
+58 AFRMLVAYFRDFKGS
-73 KKEFYAFYQKHYSF
+73 KKEFYAFYQEHYSF
-87 AHCDFA
+87 ANCDFTH
-93 KKKLNP
+93 KKLNH

-133 VIIKLVELLSVAIRM
+133 VIIKLVELLSVAMGM
-148 GLIPK
+148 GLIPE

-161 NEHLIKQFEKEIE
+161 NENLIKQFEKEIE
-174 KYNRNKDYFKQI
+174 KYNRGKDFSKQI

-191 KSVTNKDF
+191 KKVTHKDF
-199 HHAPKNSF
+199 HHASKGF
-207 IEKIAL
+207 FEKIAL

-218 DLMSDEESKE
+218 DLMNDEESKE

-239 GENYVILDEAH
+239 GGNYVILDEVH
-250 KGNKTESKRQA
+250 KGNKSESKRQA

-276 ATFTEESDLITAVYN
+276 ATFTEESDLITSVYN

-309 KKNNLNAFKE
+309 KKNNLNAFKDS
-319 LKDLND
+319 KDLND

-340 MQKRHQTEGYFY
+340 MQKRYKTEGYFH

-359 THSVNVKN
+359 THSVNVEN

-383 DDGSDFLKAK
+383 DDGNDFLKAK
-393 DDLLEELKNPEFLF
+393 EDLLEELKDPEFLF
-407 SDDKDKGYKVNV
+407 SANKDKDYKVKI
-419 FKESLKSMDFKGLKE
+419 FKEGLKSMDFKGLKE

-440 NGHIEV
+440 SGHIEV

-518 DTGWDS
+518 ETGWDS

-565 AYLDIDEAIKK
+565 AYLDIDGAIKK

-601 LKIQKESENKGEN
+601 LKIQKESENRGEN

-628 KHALFVPCYRKEQ
+628 KHALFVPCYRKEP
-641 TNALKISPSA
+641 TSILELSPNA
-651 SFKMSEKNFKDLKE
+651 SFKMSGKNFKDLKE
-665 YFHLM
+665 YFNLM

-678 HEIYDPKDYTLLKEM
+678 HEIYDPKDYATLKDM
-693 IQTAHFKKV
+693 IQK
-702 PTWHYKDLDHMI
+702 
-714 SEIKGKKGYTLLKDL
+714 
-729 IQTAHFKKVSTW
+729 AHFKKVSTW
-741 HYKDLDHMISEIKGK
+741 HYKDLDYMIAEIKGK

-771 DSEKIVHFK
+771 DNEKIVHFK
-780 RIKVRADKKEELIQT
+780 RIKVKADKQEALIKT
-795 IQEVKEYAPLDKETL
+795 IQKVKEHAPLDKETL

-818 IDPYDTE
+818 IDPYDAE
-825 KHKQDKTFKVDEA
+825 KHKQDKTFKVDDA

-848 TPLIKAKNC
+848 TPLIKAKDC

-864 KVESESDFLE
+864 KVKSEIDFLQ
-874 ELLKIV
+874 ELQDQETTK
-880 ETLQENYDFWA
+880 TLQANYDFWA

-903 IPYFNNAA
+903 IPYIGEHIT
-911 ERKFFPDFI
+911 ERRFFPDFI
-920 FWLQKGGTQIICFI
+920 FWLQKGDTQIICFI
-934 DPKGSKHTDYEHKA
+934 DPKGTIISSYDRKA
-948 DAYQLFKDKIFNPKN
+948 DAYKLFKNKIFNPKN
-963 DPNLKIKVVLKFYGD
+963 NPHFKIKVVLKFYGD
-978 KDDVGERYRDDWIK
+978 KDDVGDNYRDYWIQK
-992 EGELKDFFLKQLA
+992 GKLNDFFLTLKD